1 MDRLSMKSKAPKVPK
16 SIKDK
21 LFKYGVN
28 LPTKGSTN
36 AYKNILIEKNLT
48 EKGYISYLK
57 DITAKLKKKED
68 AKIKQ
73 IIKQVKD
80 AKIKEEVQEKV
91 AEKNKPSIRYVG
103 TINVNYR
110 VKNKNGK
117 EQDIKRTLI
126 FDRVLKK
133 SQLEEEINNIINDDK
148 EEVQDI
154 SWVLAN
160 NIQSIKTT
168 IKPIENTGRMENIR
182 MRKAGAGLIDGY
194 DKQDW
199 DTNTGRCVF
208 DYIISRY
215 GNIKGF
221 KNVCN
226 YEDLNNIFDN
236 SIWED
241 EKKDLFEIGV
251 NTQEIQRFCER
262 FKIPMYAIDD
272 NEKCFKQYTPQNRNK
287 NAPAMIYR
295 VSNEHFYPCPNK
307 KIQSIIQTTSIINNI
322 ESVMTRNNFKVN
334 DEEDKEY
341 QNVNVEYVED
351 IMTKLVEV
359 INNGGIPEKVN
370 MLKKKLYG
378 FKYGNNTYVSNEN
391 IDLIKK
397 LCSNMKIEY
406 IGQSLGG
413 IFKIILKDVIGN
425 EVLPKS
431 THNNYVFNILKD
443 AKKNRARRGAIKD
456 LDELKDK
463 DLKAFDLIKCYSSCM
478 YNPSYDW
485 IITDYNDT
493 WEDYDDELKLGLY
506 YVITEDTKLFK
517 KSGYYSTCIID
528 KAIKENIEFKI
539 TKQLISKQKES
550 KDLFKNI
557 IDKIL
562 LYCDG
567 DEKISKLVIN
577 LMSGM
582 LGQSEKEGTKVKI
595 NSDIKQIFN
604 FLDKYYQ
611 LEEGIMIN
619 QVENTDYFIYGFNK
633 KVSMNETNIPMY
645 IQLLDESNIKLYDM
659 IKNIGGELLAVKV
672 DCAIIR
678 NPINIPV
685 INNFTMPSQVGQSRG
700 TNPTEKWGTYIECE
714 VPIITQNERCD
725 HIEFIADNEWV
736 DYDYNDSD
744 NWEDIME
751 VLDKKGGLLLQA
763 SAGNGKTYVAKQ
775 IAKKLMEKGYGVK
788 IIAPTNKAGLNIGG
802 STIHK
807 FLKID
812 KEGNIS
818 SKLLKIIKEKYQYII
833 IDEISMIGKELW
845 KRINLLKINSNIKFL
860 LLGDEKQCPPVENE
874 DIEDYFNH
882 PAVKSICNYN
892 RNILD
897 VRKRYD
903 EKLYNILEDVNN
915 IKIDYIKEPLTERNI
930 CYFNKTRKRI
940 NKYWNDKKKKDGDLF
955 ILADEENDKTQD
967 MYIYEGLPVI
977 AMKTKHDGD
986 NILFANS
993 ETFNVGNIDNEYI
1006 SLCCERPD
1014 EKGEKEMY
1022 IYDCPIEDF
1031 RDYFL
1036 LNYCSTTHKSQGE
1049 TITEEYT
1056 IYDWDGMTT
1065 KIKYTALSRAV
1076 KYENVY
1082 FGYGERE

>member
-48 EKGYISYLK
+48 EKGYVSYLK
-57 DITAKLKKKED
+57 DTIAKLKKKED
-68 AKIKQ
+68 KKIKQ

-80 AKIKEEVQEKV
+80 AKIKEKARENAREK
-91 AEKNKPSIRYVG
+91 PIRYVG
-103 TINVNYR
+103 TINIKYLVLNKDG
-110 VKNKNGK
+110 KNEELKK
-117 EQDIKRTLI
+117 TLI
-126 FDRVLKK
+126 FDRIVIP
-133 SQLEEEINNIINDDK
+133 SQLEEEIFEITNDDY
-148 EEVQDI
+148 EEVEDE
-154 SWVLAN
+154 SWVLA
-160 NIQSIKTT
+160 IESQDVKTT
-168 IKPIENTGRMENIR
+168 IKPVENTGRMENIR
-182 MRKAGAGLIDGY
+182 MRKSGAGLIDGY

-236 SIWED
+236 SIWEE
-241 EKKDLFEIGV
+241 EKKDLLNVGV
-251 NTQEIQRFCER
+251 NTIEIQRFCER
-262 FKIPMYAIDD
+262 FKLPMYAIDD

-322 ESVMTRNNFKVN
+322 DSVMMNNNFKVK
-334 DEEDKEY
+334 DEEEIKEY
-341 QNVNVEYVED
+341 ENINIEYVDD
-351 IMTKLVEV
+351 IMDKLIEV

-425 EVLPKS
+425 EALPKS

-456 LDELKDK
+456 LDELENKEN
-463 DLKAFDLIKCYSSCM
+463 LKAFDLIKCYSSCM
-478 YNPSYDW
+478 YNPTYDW
-485 IITDYNDT
+485 IRTDYNDT
-493 WEDYDDELKLGLY
+493 WEDYDGSESELKLGLY

-539 TKQLISKQKES
+539 TKQLISKEKES

-604 FLDKYYQ
+604 LLYKYYQ

-619 QVENTDYFIYGFNK
+619 QIENTDYFIYGFNK
-633 KVSMNETNIPMY
+633 KITMNETNIPMY

-659 IKNIGGELLAVKV
+659 IKNIGGELVAVKV
-672 DCAIIR
+672 DCAIIK
-678 NPINIPV
+678 NPINYDKIPKSYNF
-685 INNFTMPSQVGQSRG
+685 INQTD
-700 TNPTEKWGTYIECE
+700 KWGKYIECDI
-714 VPIITQNERCD
+714 PIITQNEICE
-725 HIEFIADNEWV
+725 HIDFIADNEWR

-744 NWEDIME
+744 QWEDIME

-775 IAKKLMEKGYGVK
+775 IAKKLMEKGHGVK

-818 SKLLKIIKEKYQYII
+818 SKLLKIVKEKYQYII

-903 EKLYNILEDVNN
+903 ENLYNILEDVNN
-915 IKIDYIKEPLTERNI
+915 IEIDYIKEHLTERNI

-940 NKYWNDKKKKDGDLF
+940 NKYWNDKKKNDGDLF
-955 ILADEENDKTQD
+955 IPADEENDKTQD
-967 MYIYEGLPVI
+967 MYIYKDLPVI

-986 NILFANS
+986 DVLFMNS
-993 ETFNVGNIDNEYI
+993 ETFYIGEIDNEYI
-1006 SLCCERPD
+1006 SLYNERPD
-1014 EKGEKEMY
+1014 EKGEKKKY

-1056 IYDWDGMTT
+1056 IYDWDCMTT
-1065 KIKYTALSRAV
+1065 KIKYTALSRAI

-1082 FGYGERE
+1082 FGK

>member
-1 MDRLSMKSKAPKVPK
+1 MKSKAPKVPK

-48 EKGYISYLK
+48 EKGYVSYLK
-57 DITAKLKKKED
+57 DTIAKLKKKED
-68 AKIKQ
+68 KKIKQ

-80 AKIKEEVQEKV
+80 AKIKEKARENAREK
-91 AEKNKPSIRYVG
+91 PIRYVG
-103 TINVNYR
+103 TINIKYLVLNKDG
-110 VKNKNGK
+110 KNEELKK
-117 EQDIKRTLI
+117 TLI
-126 FDRVLKK
+126 FDRIVIP
-133 SQLEEEINNIINDDK
+133 SQLEEEIFEITNDDY
-148 EEVQDI
+148 EEVEDE
-154 SWVLAN
+154 SWVLA
-160 NIQSIKTT
+160 IESQDVKTT
-168 IKPIENTGRMENIR
+168 IKPVENTGRMENIR
-182 MRKAGAGLIDGY
+182 MRKSGAGLIDGY

-236 SIWED
+236 SIWEE
-241 EKKDLFEIGV
+241 EKKDLLNVGV
-251 NTQEIQRFCER
+251 NTIEIQRFCER
-262 FKIPMYAIDD
+262 FKLPMYAIDD

-322 ESVMTRNNFKVN
+322 DSVMMNNNFKVK
-334 DEEDKEY
+334 DEEEIKEY
-341 QNVNVEYVED
+341 ENINIEYVDD
-351 IMTKLVEV
+351 IMDKLIEV

-425 EVLPKS
+425 EALPKS

-456 LDELKDK
+456 LDELENKEN
-463 DLKAFDLIKCYSSCM
+463 LKAFDLIKCYSSCM
-478 YNPSYDW
+478 YNPTYDW
-485 IITDYNDT
+485 IRTDYNDT
-493 WEDYDDELKLGLY
+493 WEDYDGSESELKLGLY

-539 TKQLISKQKES
+539 TKQLISKEKES

-567 DEKISKLVIN
+567 DEKISKLIIN

-604 FLDKYYQ
+604 LLYKYYQ

-619 QVENTDYFIYGFNK
+619 QIENTDYFIYGFNK
-633 KVSMNETNIPMY
+633 KITMNETNIPMY

-659 IKNIGGELLAVKV
+659 IKNIGGELVAVKV
-672 DCAIIR
+672 DCAIIK
-678 NPINIPV
+678 NPINYDKIPKSYNF
-685 INNFTMPSQVGQSRG
+685 INQTD
-700 TNPTEKWGTYIECE
+700 KWGKYIECDI
-714 VPIITQNERCD
+714 PIITQNEICE
-725 HIEFIADNEWV
+725 HIDFIADNEWR

-744 NWEDIME
+744 QWEDIME

-775 IAKKLMEKGYGVK
+775 IAKKLMEKGHGVK

-818 SKLLKIIKEKYQYII
+818 SKLLKIVKEKYQYII

-892 RNILD
+892 RNVLD

-940 NKYWNDKKKKDGDLF
+940 NKYWNDKKKNDKDLF
-955 ILADEENDKTQD
+955 IPADEENDKTQD
-967 MYIYEGLPVI
+967 MYIYKDLPVI

-986 NILFANS
+986 EVIFANS
-993 ETFNVGNIDNEYI
+993 ETFNVKEINKEYI
-1006 SLCCERPD
+1006 SLYNERPD
-1014 EKGEKEMY
+1014 EKGEKKKY

-1056 IYDWDGMTT
+1056 IYDWDCMTT

-1082 FGYGERE
+1082 FGYGGG

>member
-1 MDRLSMKSKAPKVPK
+1 MDSLSMKTKTPKVPK
-16 SIKDK
+16 NIKDK

-48 EKGYISYLK
+48 EKGYVSYLK
-57 DITAKLKKKED
+57 DTIAKLKKKED
-68 AKIKQ
+68 KKIKQ

-80 AKIKEEVQEKV
+80 AKIKEKARENAREK
-91 AEKNKPSIRYVG
+91 PIRYVG
-103 TINVNYR
+103 TINIKYLVLNKDG
-110 VKNKNGK
+110 KNEELKK
-117 EQDIKRTLI
+117 TLI
-126 FDRVLKK
+126 FDRIVIP
-133 SQLEEEINNIINDDK
+133 SQLEEEIFEITNDDY
-148 EEVQDI
+148 EEVEDE
-154 SWVLAN
+154 SWVLA
-160 NIQSIKTT
+160 IESQDVKTT
-168 IKPIENTGRMENIR
+168 IKPVENTGRMENIR
-182 MRKAGAGLIDGY
+182 MRKSGAGLIDGY

-236 SIWED
+236 SIWEE
-241 EKKDLFEIGV
+241 EKKDLLNVGV
-251 NTQEIQRFCER
+251 NTIEIQRFCER
-262 FKIPMYAIDD
+262 FKLPMYAIDD
-272 NEKCFKQYTPQNRNK
+272 NEKCFKQYTPQSRNK

-307 KIQSIIQTTSIINNI
+307 KIQSIIQTTSTINNI
-322 ESVMTRNNFKVN
+322 DSVMTRNNFKVKD
-334 DEEDKEY
+334 DEEEIKEY
-341 QNVNVEYVED
+341 ENVNIEYVDD
-351 IMTKLVEV
+351 IMDKLIEV

-370 MLKKKLYG
+370 MLKKKLFG

-425 EVLPKS
+425 EELPKS

-456 LDELKDK
+456 LDELENKEN
-463 DLKAFDLIKCYSSCM
+463 LKAFDLIKCYSSCM
-478 YNPSYDW
+478 YNPTYDW

-493 WEDYDDELKLGLY
+493 WEDYDGEIKLGLY

-539 TKQLISKQKES
+539 TKQLISKEKES

-619 QVENTDYFIYGFNK
+619 QIENTDYFIYGFNK
-633 KVSMNETNIPMY
+633 KITMNETNIPMY

-659 IKNIGGELLAVKV
+659 IKNIGGELVAVKV
-672 DCAIIR
+672 DCAIIK
-678 NPINIPV
+678 NPINRGSPPERV
-685 INNFTMPSQVGQSRG
+685 NNLINQTD
-700 TNPTEKWGTYIECE
+700 KWGKYIECDI
-714 VPIITQNERCD
+714 PIITQNEICE
-725 HIEFIADNEWV
+725 HIDFTADNEWR

-818 SKLLKIIKEKYQYII
+818 SKLLKIVKEKYQYII

-882 PAVKSICNYN
+882 SAVKSICNYN
-892 RNILD
+892 RNVLD

-1014 EKGEKEMY
+1014 ENGEKEIY

-1056 IYDWDGMTT
+1056 IYDWDCMTT

>member
-1 MDRLSMKSKAPKVPK
+1 MKSKAPKVPK
-16 SIKDK
+16 NIKDK

-48 EKGYISYLK
+48 EKGYITYLK
-57 DITAKLKKKED
+57 DIVAKLKKKED
-68 AKIKQ
+68 KKIKQ

-80 AKIKEEVQEKV
+80 AKIKEEARENAREK
-91 AEKNKPSIRYVG
+91 PIRYIG

-117 EQDIKRTLI
+117 KQDIKRTLI

-133 SQLEEEINNIINDDK
+133 SQLEEEINNIINDDN
-148 EEVQDI
+148 EEVADE
-154 SWVLAN
+154 SWV
-160 NIQSIKTT
+160 SKVESKDVKTT
-168 IKPIENTGRMENIR
+168 IKPVENTGRMENIR

-226 YEDLNNIFDN
+226 YEDLNNIFYD
-236 SIWED
+236 SLWEED
-241 EKKDLFEIGV
+241 KKDLLEIGV
-251 NTQEIQRFCER
+251 NTIEIQRFCER

-307 KIQSIIQTTSIINNI
+307 KIQSIIQTTSTINNI
-322 ESVMTRNNFKVN
+322 DSVMTRNNFKVKD
-334 DEEDKEY
+334 DEEEIKEY
-341 QNVNVEYVED
+341 ENVNIEYVDD
-351 IMTKLVEV
+351 IMDKLIEV

-370 MLKKKLYG
+370 MLKKKLFG

-425 EVLPKS
+425 EELPKS

-463 DLKAFDLIKCYSSCM
+463 ENLKAFDLIKCYSSCM
-478 YNPSYDW
+478 YNPTYDW

-493 WEDYDDELKLGLY
+493 WEDYDGEIKLGLY

-539 TKQLISKQKES
+539 TKQLISKEKQN

-595 NSDIKQIFN
+595 NSDINQIFN
-604 FLDKYYQ
+604 FLYKYYD
-611 LEEGIMIN
+611 LDEGIMIN
-619 QVENTDYFIYGFNK
+619 QIENTDYFIYGFNK

-659 IKNIGGELLAVKV
+659 IKNIGGELVAVNV
-672 DCAIIR
+672 DCAIIK
-678 NPINIPV
+678 NPINYDKIPK
-685 INNFTMPSQVGQSRG
+685 NYNF
-700 TNPTEKWGTYIECE
+700 TNPTDKWGKYIECE
-714 VPIITQNERCD
+714 IPIITKNEYIE
-725 HIEFIADNEWV
+725 HIDFIADNEWE
-736 DYDYNDSD
+736 DYNYNDSD

-775 IAKKLMEKGYGVK
+775 IAKKLMEKGHGVK

-802 STIHK
+802 CTIHK
-807 FLKID
+807 FLRID
-812 KEGNIS
+812 KNGCIS
-818 SKLLKIIKEKYQYII
+818 SKFLKIVKEKYQYII

-892 RNILD
+892 RNVLN

-903 EKLYNILEDVNN
+903 ENLYNILEDVNN
-915 IKIDYIKEPLTERNI
+915 IKIDYAHAIKEPLTERNI

-940 NKYWNDKKKKDGDLF
+940 NKYWNDKKKNDNALF
-955 ILADEENDKTQD
+955 IPADEENDKTQD
-967 MYIYEGLPVI
+967 MYIYKDLPVI

-986 NILFANS
+986 EVIFANS
-993 ETFNVGNIDNEYI
+993 ETFNVGEIDNEYI
-1006 SLCCERPD
+1006 SLYCERPD
-1014 EKGEKEMY
+1014 ENGEKKKY

-1056 IYDWDGMTT
+1056 IYDWDCMTT
-1065 KIKYTALSRAV
+1065 KIKYTALSRAI

-1082 FGYGERE
+1082 FGK

>member
-1 MDRLSMKSKAPKVPK
+1 MKTKAPKVPK
-16 SIKDK
+16 GIKDK

-48 EKGYISYLK
+48 EKGYITYLK
-57 DITAKLKKKED
+57 DIIAKLKKKED
-68 AKIKQ
+68 KKIKQ

-80 AKIKEEVQEKV
+80 AKIKEQARENAREK
-91 AEKNKPSIRYVG
+91 PIRYVG
-103 TINVNYR
+103 TINVKYLVVNKDG
-110 VKNKNGK
+110 KNEELKK
-117 EQDIKRTLI
+117 TLI
-126 FDRVLKK
+126 FDRVLKP
-133 SQLEEEINNIINDDK
+133 SQLEEEIFRTTNDNYQDV
-148 EEVQDI
+148 EEE
-154 SWVLAN
+154 SWVQEIKGN
-160 NIQSIKTT
+160 DIKTT
-168 IKPIENTGRMENIR
+168 IKPVENTSRMENIR

-208 DYIISRY
+208 DYIINRY

-226 YEDLNNIFDN
+226 YEDLNNIFDD
-236 SIWED
+236 SIWGED
-241 EKKDLFEIGV
+241 KKDLLTIGV

-262 FKIPMYAIDD
+262 FKIPMYAVDD
-272 NEKCFKQYTPQNRNK
+272 NEKCFKQYTPISRNK

-307 KIQSIIQTTSIINNI
+307 KIQSIIQSTATINNI
-322 ESVMTRNNFKVN
+322 ESVMTKNNFKVK
-334 DEEDKEY
+334 DDEEEDKEY
-341 QNVNVEYVED
+341 ENVNIQYVED
-351 IMTKLVEV
+351 IMGKLVEV

-378 FKYGNNTYVSNEN
+378 FNYGNITYVSNEN

-456 LDELKDK
+456 LDELENKDG
-463 DLKAFDLIKCYSSCM
+463 LKAFDLIKCYSSCM
-478 YNPSYDW
+478 YNPTYDW
-485 IITDYNDT
+485 IRTDYNDT
-493 WEDYDDELKLGLY
+493 WEDYDEELKLGLY

-550 KDLFKNI
+550 KDFFKNI

-582 LGQSEKEGTKVKI
+582 LGQSEKEGTQVKI

-619 QVENTDYFIYGFNK
+619 QIENTDYFIYGFNK
-633 KVSMNETNIPMY
+633 KITMNETNIPMY

-659 IKNIGGELLAVKV
+659 IKNIGGELVAVKV
-672 DCAIIR
+672 DCAIIK
-678 NPINIPV
+678 NPINYDKIPK
-685 INNFTMPSQVGQSRG
+685 NYNFTNQ
-700 TNPTEKWGTYIECE
+700 TDKWGKYIECDI
-714 VPIITQNERCD
+714 PIITKNEMCEHMD
-725 HIEFIADNEWV
+725 FIADNEWR

-751 VLDKKGGLLLQA
+751 ILDKKGGLLLQA

-775 IAKKLMEKGYGVK
+775 IAKKLMEKGHGVK

-807 FLKID
+807 FLRID
-812 KEGNIS
+812 KNGNIS
-818 SKLLKIIKEKYQYII
+818 SKFLKIVKEQFQYII

-892 RNILD
+892 RNVLD

-915 IKIDYIKEPLTERNI
+915 IEIDYACAIKEHLTERNI

-940 NKYWNDKKKKDGDLF
+940 NKYWNDKKKNDGDLF
-955 ILADEENDKTQD
+955 IQADEENDKTQD
-967 MYIYEGLPVI
+967 MYIYKELPVI
-977 AMKTKHDGD
+977 AMKTKHDGGD
-986 NILFANS
+986 VLFANS
-993 ETFNVGNIDNEYI
+993 ETFNVGEIDNEYI
-1006 SLCCERPD
+1006 SLYCERPD

-1049 TITEEYT
+1049 TITEKYT
-1056 IYDWDGMTT
+1056 IYDWDFMTT
-1065 KIKYTALSRAV
+1065 KIKYTALSRAI

-1082 FGYGERE
+1082 FGRGTAPNADK

>member
-1 MDRLSMKSKAPKVPK
+1 MKSKVPN
-16 SIKDK
+16 SIKEK
-21 LFKYGVN
+21 LNRYGVN
-28 LPTKGSTN
+28 LPTDGRYN
-36 AYKNILIEKNLT
+36 DYKNILKEKKLNPR
-48 EKGYISYLK
+48 EYISYLK
-57 DITAKLKKKED
+57 DILAKLKKKED
-68 AKIKQ
+68 TKIKK
-73 IIKQVKD
+73 IIKQVQD
-80 AKIKEEVQEKV
+80 TKIKKEVQEKV

-103 TINVNYR
+103 TITIKYR
-110 VKNKNGK
+110 VLNKDNK
-117 EQDIKRTLI
+117 EEPLTRTLI

-133 SQLEEEINNIINDDK
+133 SQLEEEINEMIFDD
-148 EEVQDI
+148 EMFVLNNI
-154 SWVLAN
+154 SWVIAVLET
-160 NIQSIKTT
+160 NIKQT
-168 IKPIENTGRMENIR
+168 IKPVENTGRMENIR
-182 MRKAGAGLIDGY
+182 MRKSGAGLIDGY

-215 GNIKGF
+215 GNIKGI

-262 FKIPMYAIDD
+262 YKIPMYAIDD

-322 ESVMTRNNFKVN
+322 DSVMMKNNFKVK
-334 DEEDKEY
+334 DEEEEDKEY

-351 IMTKLVEV
+351 IMHKLVEV

-425 EVLPKS
+425 ETLPKS

-463 DLKAFDLIKCYSSCM
+463 ENLKAFDLIKCYSSCM
-478 YNPSYDW
+478 YNPTYDW

-493 WEDYDDELKLGLY
+493 WEDYDNELKLGLY

-539 TKQLISKQKES
+539 TKQLISKEKQN

-619 QVENTDYFIYGFNK
+619 QIENTDYFIYGFNK
-633 KVSMNETNIPMY
+633 KITMNETNIPMY

-659 IKNIGGELLAVKV
+659 IKNIGGELVAVKV
-672 DCAIIR
+672 DCAIIK
-678 NPINIPV
+678 NPINRGSPPERV
-685 INNFTMPSQVGQSRG
+685 NNLINQTD
-700 TNPTEKWGTYIECE
+700 KWGKYIECDI
-714 VPIITQNERCD
+714 PIITQNEICE
-725 HIEFIADNEWV
+725 HIDFTADNEWR

-892 RNILD
+892 RNVLD

-915 IKIDYIKEPLTERNI
+915 IKIDYAHAIKEPLTERNI
-930 CYFNKTRKRI
+930 CYYNKTRKRI
-940 NKYWNDKKKKDGDLF
+940 NKYWNDKKKNDKDLF
-955 ILADEENDKTQD
+955 IPADEENDKTQD

-1014 EKGEKEMY
+1014 ENGEKEMY
-1022 IYDCPIEDF
+1022 IYDCLIEDF

>member
-80 AKIKEEVQEKV
+80 AKIKEEARENAREK
-91 AEKNKPSIRYVG
+91 PIRYVG
-103 TINVNYR
+103 TINIKYLVLNKDG
-110 VKNKNGK
+110 KNEELKK
-117 EQDIKRTLI
+117 TLI

-133 SQLEEEINNIINDDK
+133 SQLEEEIKKITNDNY
-148 EEVQDI
+148 QDVADE
-154 SWVLAN
+154 SWVSATKT
-160 NIQSIKTT
+160 QDVKTT
-168 IKPIENTGRMENIR
+168 IKPVENTGRMENIR

-251 NTQEIQRFCER
+251 NTQEIQRFCEMY
-262 FKIPMYAIDD
+262 KIPMYAIDD
-272 NEKCFKQYTPQNRNK
+272 NEKCFKQYIPQNRNK
-287 NAPAMIYR
+287 KAPAMIYR

-322 ESVMTRNNFKVN
+322 DSVMMNNNFKVK
-334 DEEDKEY
+334 DEEEEDKEY
-341 QNVNVEYVED
+341 QNVNVEYVDD
-351 IMTKLVEV
+351 IMDKLIEV

-378 FKYGNNTYVSNEN
+378 FNYGNNTYVSNEN

-425 EVLPKS
+425 EALPKS

-443 AKKNRARRGAIKD
+443 AKKNRSRRGAIKD
-456 LDELKDK
+456 LDELENKEN
-463 DLKAFDLIKCYSSCM
+463 LKAFDLIKCYSSCM
-478 YNPSYDW
+478 YNPTYDW
-485 IITDYNDT
+485 IRTDYNDT
-493 WEDYDDELKLGLY
+493 WEDYDNELKLGLY

-539 TKQLISKQKES
+539 TKQLISKEKES

-619 QVENTDYFIYGFNK
+619 QIENTDYFIYGFNK
-633 KVSMNETNIPMY
+633 KITMNETNIPMY

-659 IKNIGGELLAVKV
+659 IKNIGGELVAVKV
-672 DCAIIR
+672 DCAIIK
-678 NPINIPV
+678 NPINRGSPPERV
-685 INNFTMPSQVGQSRG
+685 NNLINQTD
-700 TNPTEKWGTYIECE
+700 KWGKYIECDI
-714 VPIITQNERCD
+714 PIITQNEICE
-725 HIEFIADNEWV
+725 HIDFTADNEWR

-818 SKLLKIIKEKYQYII
+818 SKLLKIVKEKYQYII

-882 PAVKSICNYN
+882 SAVKSICNYN
-892 RNILD
+892 RNVLD

-915 IKIDYIKEPLTERNI
+915 IKIDYAHAIKEPLTERNI

-1014 EKGEKEMY
+1014 ENGEKEIY

-1082 FGYGERE
+1082 FGGGDRPLRG

>member
-1 MDRLSMKSKAPKVPK
+1 MKSKVPN
-16 SIKDK
+16 SIKEK
-21 LFKYGVN
+21 LNRYGVN
-28 LPTKGSTN
+28 LPTDGRYN
-36 AYKNILIEKNLT
+36 DYKNILKEKKLNPR
-48 EKGYISYLK
+48 EYISYLK
-57 DITAKLKKKED
+57 DILAKLKKKED
-68 AKIKQ
+68 TKIKK
-73 IIKQVKD
+73 IIKQVQD
-80 AKIKEEVQEKV
+80 TKIKKEVQEKV

-103 TINVNYR
+103 TITIKYR
-110 VKNKNGK
+110 VLNKDNK
-117 EQDIKRTLI
+117 EEPLTRTLI

-133 SQLEEEINNIINDDK
+133 SQLEEEINEMIFDD
-148 EEVQDI
+148 EMFVLNNI
-154 SWVLAN
+154 SWVIAVLET
-160 NIQSIKTT
+160 NIKQT
-168 IKPIENTGRMENIR
+168 IKPVENTGRMENIR
-182 MRKAGAGLIDGY
+182 MRKSGAGLIDGY

-215 GNIKGF
+215 GNIKGI

-262 FKIPMYAIDD
+262 YKIPMYAIDD

-322 ESVMTRNNFKVN
+322 DSVMMKNNFKVK
-334 DEEDKEY
+334 DEEEEDKEY

-351 IMTKLVEV
+351 IMHKLVEV

-425 EVLPKS
+425 ETLPKS

-463 DLKAFDLIKCYSSCM
+463 ENLKAFDLIKCYSSCM
-478 YNPSYDW
+478 YNPTYDW

-493 WEDYDDELKLGLY
+493 WEDYDNELKLGLY

-539 TKQLISKQKES
+539 TKQLISKEKQN

-619 QVENTDYFIYGFNK
+619 QIENTDYFIYGFNK
-633 KVSMNETNIPMY
+633 KITMNETNIPMY

-659 IKNIGGELLAVKV
+659 IKNIGGELVAVKV
-672 DCAIIR
+672 DCAIIK
-678 NPINIPV
+678 NPINRGSPPERV
-685 INNFTMPSQVGQSRG
+685 NNLINQTD
-700 TNPTEKWGTYIECE
+700 KWGKYIECDI
-714 VPIITQNERCD
+714 PIITQNEICE
-725 HIEFIADNEWV
+725 HIDFTADNEWR

-892 RNILD
+892 RNVLD

-915 IKIDYIKEPLTERNI
+915 IKIDYAHAIKEPLTERNI
-930 CYFNKTRKRI
+930 CYYNKTRKRI
-940 NKYWNDKKKKDGDLF
+940 NKYWNDKKKNDKDLF
-955 ILADEENDKTQD
+955 IPADEENDKTQD

-1014 EKGEKEMY
+1014 ENGEKEMY
-1022 IYDCPIEDF
+1022 IYDCLIEDF

-1082 FGYGERE
+1082 FGGGDRPLRG

>member
-1 MDRLSMKSKAPKVPK
+1 MNRLSMKSKVPN

-21 LFKYGVN
+21 LNKYGVN
-28 LPTKGSTN
+28 LPTDGRYN
-36 AYKNILIEKNLT
+36 DYKNILKEKNLNPR
-48 EKGYISYLK
+48 EYISYLK
-57 DITAKLKKKED
+57 DIITKLKKKED
-68 AKIKQ
+68 KKIKQ
-73 IIKQVKD
+73 IIKQVQD
-80 AKIKEEVQEKV
+80 TKIKKEVQEKV
-91 AEKNKPSIRYVG
+91 AERNKPSIRYVG

-133 SQLEEEINNIINDDK
+133 SQLEEEINNVINDDK

-168 IKPIENTGRMENIR
+168 IKPVENTGRMENIR

-208 DYIISRY
+208 DYIINRY

-236 SIWED
+236 SIWE
-241 EKKDLFEIGV
+241 EENKKDLLKIGV

-262 FKIPMYAIDD
+262 YKIPMYAIDD
-272 NEKCFKQYTPQNRNK
+272 NEKCFKQYTPQSRNK

-307 KIQSIIQTTSIINNI
+307 KIQSIIQSTATINNI
-322 ESVMTRNNFKVN
+322 ESVMTKNNFKVKD
-334 DEEDKEY
+334 DEEEIKEY
-341 QNVNVEYVED
+341 ENVNIEYVED
-351 IMTKLVEV
+351 IMGKLVEV

-391 IDLIKK
+391 IELIKK

-406 IGQSLGG
+406 TGQSLGG

-425 EVLPKS
+425 EELPKS
-431 THNNYVFNILKD
+431 THNNYVFNTLKD

-456 LDELKDK
+456 LDELKNIHG
-463 DLKAFDLIKCYSSCM
+463 LKAFDLIKCYSSCM

-493 WEDYDDELKLGLY
+493 WENYDEELKLGLY

-517 KSGYYSTCIID
+517 KSGYYSTSIID
-528 KAIKENIEFKI
+528 KAIKENIKFKI
-539 TKQLISKQKES
+539 TKQLISKQKQS

-619 QVENTDYFIYGFNK
+619 QIENTDYFIYGFNK
-633 KVSMNETNIPMY
+633 KITMNETNIPMY

-659 IKNIGGELLAVKV
+659 IKNIGGELVAVKV

-685 INNFTMPSQVGQSRG
+685 INSFS
-700 TNPTEKWGTYIECE
+700 NPTEKWGKYIECDI
-714 VPIITQNERCD
+714 PIITKNEICENMD
-725 HIEFIADNEWV
+725 FTADNEWR

-775 IAKKLMEKGYGVK
+775 IAKKLIEKGHGVK

-807 FLKID
+807 FLQID
-812 KEGNIS
+812 KNGNIS
-818 SKLLKIIKEKYQYII
+818 SKFLKLVKEKYQYII

-860 LLGDEKQCPPVENE
+860 LLGDEKQCPPVEDE
-874 DIEDYFNH
+874 TIEDYFNH

-903 EKLYNILEDVNN
+903 ENLYNILEDVNN
-915 IKIDYIKEPLTERNI
+915 IEIDYIKEPLTERNI

-940 NKYWNDKKKKDGDLF
+940 NKYWNDKKKNDGDLF
-955 ILADEENDKTQD
+955 ISADEENDKTQD
-967 MYIYEGLPVI
+967 MYIYKELPVI

-986 NILFANS
+986 NVLFANS
-993 ETFNVGNIDNEYI
+993 ETFNVGEIDNEYI
-1006 SLCCERPD
+1006 SLYCERPD
-1014 EKGEKEMY
+1014 ENGEKEIY

-1049 TITEEYT
+1049 TITEKYT
-1056 IYDWDGMTT
+1056 IYDWNCMTT
-1065 KIKYTALSRAV
+1065 KIKYTALSRAI

-1082 FGYGERE
+1082 FGASVPQRRIK

>member
-1 MDRLSMKSKAPKVPK
+1 MDRLSMKSKVPN
-16 SIKDK
+16 SIKEK
-21 LFKYGVN
+21 LNRYGVN
-28 LPTKGSTN
+28 LPTDGRYN
-36 AYKNILIEKNLT
+36 DYKNILKEKKLNPR
-48 EKGYISYLK
+48 EYISYLK
-57 DITAKLKKKED
+57 DILAKLKKKED
-68 AKIKQ
+68 TKIKK
-73 IIKQVKD
+73 IIKQVQD
-80 AKIKEEVQEKV
+80 TKIKKEVQEKV

-103 TINVNYR
+103 TITIKYR
-110 VKNKNGK
+110 VLNKDNK
-117 EQDIKRTLI
+117 EEPLTRTLI

-133 SQLEEEINNIINDDK
+133 SQLEEEINEMIFDD
-148 EEVQDI
+148 EMFVLNNI
-154 SWVLAN
+154 SWVIAVLET
-160 NIQSIKTT
+160 NIKQT
-168 IKPIENTGRMENIR
+168 IKPVENTGRMENIR
-182 MRKAGAGLIDGY
+182 MRKSGAGLIDGY

-215 GNIKGF
+215 GNIKGI

-262 FKIPMYAIDD
+262 YKIPMYAIDD

-322 ESVMTRNNFKVN
+322 DSVMMKNNFKVK
-334 DEEDKEY
+334 DEEEEDKEY

-351 IMTKLVEV
+351 IMHKLVEV

-425 EVLPKS
+425 ETLPKS

-463 DLKAFDLIKCYSSCM
+463 ENLKAFDLIKCYSSCM
-478 YNPSYDW
+478 YNPTYDW

-493 WEDYDDELKLGLY
+493 WEDYDNELKLGLY

-539 TKQLISKQKES
+539 TKQLISKEKQN

-619 QVENTDYFIYGFNK
+619 QIENTDYFIYGFNK
-633 KVSMNETNIPMY
+633 KITMNETNIPMY

-659 IKNIGGELLAVKV
+659 IKNIGGELVAVKV
-672 DCAIIR
+672 DCAIIK
-678 NPINIPV
+678 NPINRGSPPERV
-685 INNFTMPSQVGQSRG
+685 NNLINQTD
-700 TNPTEKWGTYIECE
+700 KWGKYIECDI
-714 VPIITQNERCD
+714 PIITQNEICE
-725 HIEFIADNEWV
+725 HIDFTADNEWR

-892 RNILD
+892 RNVLD

-915 IKIDYIKEPLTERNI
+915 IKIDYAHAIKEPLTERNI
-930 CYFNKTRKRI
+930 CYYNKTRKRI
-940 NKYWNDKKKKDGDLF
+940 NKYWNDKKKNDKDLF
-955 ILADEENDKTQD
+955 IPADEENDKTQD

-1014 EKGEKEMY
+1014 ENGEKEMY
-1022 IYDCPIEDF
+1022 IYDCLIEDF

>member
-1 MDRLSMKSKAPKVPK
+1 MKSKAPKVPK
-16 SIKDK
+16 NIKDK

-48 EKGYISYLK
+48 IKGYVSYLK
-57 DITAKLKKKED
+57 DTIAKLKKKED

-73 IIKQVKD
+73 IMKQVKD
-80 AKIKEEVQEKV
+80 DKIKEEARENAREK
-91 AEKNKPSIRYVG
+91 PIRYVG
-103 TINVNYR
+103 TINIKYR
-110 VKNKNGK
+110 VLNKNGK
-117 EQDIKRTLI
+117 EQDLTNTLI

-133 SQLEEEINNIINDDK
+133 SQLKKEIKKITNDNY
-148 EEVQDI
+148 QDVADE
-154 SWVLAN
+154 SWVSATKT
-160 NIQSIKTT
+160 QDVKTT
-168 IKPIENTGRMENIR
+168 IKPVENTGTMENIR

-272 NEKCFKQYTPQNRNK
+272 NEKCFKQYTPISRNK
-287 NAPAMIYR
+287 KAPAMIFR

-307 KIQSIIQTTSIINNI
+307 KIQSIIRTTSIINNI
-322 ESVMTRNNFKVN
+322 DSVMMNNNFKVK
-334 DEEDKEY
+334 DEEEIKEY
-341 QNVNVEYVED
+341 ENKNIEYVD
-351 IMTKLVEV
+351 NIMDKLMEV
-359 INNGGIPEKVN
+359 INKGGIPEKVN

-378 FKYGNNTYVSNEN
+378 FNYGNNTYVSNEN

-425 EVLPKS
+425 EALPKS

-456 LDELKDK
+456 LDELENKEN
-463 DLKAFDLIKCYSSCM
+463 LKAFDLIKCYSSCM
-478 YNPSYDW
+478 YNPTYDW
-485 IITDYNDT
+485 IRTDYNDT
-493 WEDYDDELKLGLY
+493 WEDYDGSESELKLGLY

-539 TKQLISKQKES
+539 TKQLISKEKES

-567 DEKISKLVIN
+567 DEKISKLIIN

-604 FLDKYYQ
+604 FLWKYYD
-611 LEEGIMIN
+611 LDEGIMIN
-619 QVENTDYFIYGFNK
+619 QIENTDYFIYGFNK
-633 KVSMNETNIPMY
+633 KITMNETNIPMY

-659 IKNIGGELLAVKV
+659 IKNIGGELVAVKV
-672 DCAIIR
+672 DCAIIK
-678 NPINIPV
+678 NPINYDKIPKNYNF
-685 INNFTMPSQVGQSRG
+685 INQTD
-700 TNPTEKWGTYIECE
+700 KWGKYIECDI
-714 VPIITQNERCD
+714 PIITKNEICE
-725 HIEFIADNEWV
+725 HIDFTADNEWR

-775 IAKKLMEKGYGVK
+775 IAKKLMEAGHGVK

-818 SKLLKIIKEKYQYII
+818 SKLLKIVKEKYQYII

-903 EKLYNILEDVNN
+903 ENLYNILEDVNN
-915 IKIDYIKEPLTERNI
+915 IEIDYIKEHLTERNI

-940 NKYWNDKKKKDGDLF
+940 NKYWNDKKKNDGDLF
-955 ILADEENDKTQD
+955 IPADEENDKTQD
-967 MYIYEGLPVI
+967 MYIYKDLPVI

-986 NILFANS
+986 DVLFANS
-993 ETFNVGNIDNEYI
+993 ETFYIGEIDNEYI
-1006 SLCCERPD
+1006 SLYCERPD
-1014 EKGEKEMY
+1014 ENGEKEMY

-1056 IYDWDGMTT
+1056 IYDWDCMTT

-1082 FGYGERE
+1082 FGYGGRE

>member
-1 MDRLSMKSKAPKVPK
+1 MKTKAPKVPK
-16 SIKDK
+16 GIKDK

-48 EKGYISYLK
+48 EKGYITYLK
-57 DITAKLKKKED
+57 DIIAKLKKKED
-68 AKIKQ
+68 KKIKQ

-80 AKIKEEVQEKV
+80 AKIKEQARENAREK
-91 AEKNKPSIRYVG
+91 PIRYVG
-103 TINVNYR
+103 TITIKYR
-110 VKNKNGK
+110 VLNKNGK
-117 EQDIKRTLI
+117 EQDLTNTLI

-133 SQLEEEINNIINDDK
+133 SQLEEEINNVIFLDK
-148 EEVQDI
+148 EEVEDNI
-154 SWVLAN
+154 SWVKKILKT
-160 NIQSIKTT
+160 NINQT
-168 IKPIENTGRMENIR
+168 IKPVENTDRLENIR
-182 MRKAGAGLIDGY
+182 MRKAGAELIDGY

-208 DYIISRY
+208 DYIINRY

-226 YEDLNNIFDN
+226 YEDLNNIFDD
-236 SIWED
+236 SIWGED
-241 EKKDLFEIGV
+241 KKDLLTIGV

-262 FKIPMYAIDD
+262 FKIPMYAVDD
-272 NEKCFKQYTPQNRNK
+272 NEKCFKQYTPISRNK

-307 KIQSIIQTTSIINNI
+307 KIQSIIQTTSTINNI
-322 ESVMTRNNFKVN
+322 QSVMTRNNFKVKD
-334 DEEDKEY
+334 DEEENNKEY
-341 QNVNVEYVED
+341 QNVNVEYVSD
-351 IMTKLVEV
+351 IMHKLVDV

-370 MLKKKLYG
+370 MLKKKLFG

-391 IDLIKK
+391 IELIKK

-406 IGQSLGG
+406 TGQTLGG

-425 EVLPKS
+425 EELPKS

-456 LDELKDK
+456 LDELKDTEN
-463 DLKAFDLIKCYSSCM
+463 LKAFDLIKCYSSCM
-478 YNPSYDW
+478 YNPTYDW

-493 WEDYDDELKLGLY
+493 WEDYDEELKLGLY

-539 TKQLISKQKES
+539 TKQLISKQKEC

-582 LGQSEKEGTKVKI
+582 LGQSEKEGTQVKI

-604 FLDKYYQ
+604 FLDEYYQ

-619 QVENTDYFIYGFNK
+619 QIENTDYFIYGFNK

-659 IKNIGGELLAVKV
+659 IKNIGGELVAVKV

-678 NPINIPV
+678 NPINYDKIPKNYNF
-685 INNFTMPSQVGQSRG
+685 INQTD
-700 TNPTEKWGTYIECE
+700 KWGKYIECDI
-714 VPIITQNERCD
+714 PIITKNEYIE
-725 HIEFIADNEWV
+725 HIDFTTDNEWV

-744 NWEDIME
+744 NWEDIMQI
-751 VLDKKGGLLLQA
+751 LDKKGGLLLQA

-775 IAKKLMEKGYGVK
+775 IAKKLMEAGHGVK

-802 STIHK
+802 CTIHK
-807 FLKID
+807 FLRID
-812 KEGNIS
+812 KNGCIS
-818 SKLLKIIKEKYQYII
+818 SKFLKIVKEQFQYII

-903 EKLYNILEDVNN
+903 ENLYNILEDVNN
-915 IKIDYIKEPLTERNI
+915 IEIDYIKEHLTERNI

-940 NKYWNDKKKKDGDLF
+940 NKYWNDKKKNDGDLF
-955 ILADEENDKTQD
+955 IPADEENDKTQD
-967 MYIYEGLPVI
+967 MYIYKELPVI
-977 AMKTKHDGD
+977 AMKTKHDGGD
-986 NILFANS
+986 VLFANS
-993 ETFNVGNIDNEYI
+993 ETFNVGEIDNEYI
-1006 SLCCERPD
+1006 SLYCERPD
-1014 EKGEKEMY
+1014 ENGEKEMY

-1049 TITEEYT
+1049 TITEKYT
-1056 IYDWDGMTT
+1056 IYDWDCMTT
-1065 KIKYTALSRAV
+1065 KIKYTALSRAR

-1082 FGYGERE
+1082 FGRGTAPNAEK

>member
-103 TINVNYR
+103 TITIKYR
-110 VKNKNGK
+110 VLNKDNK
-117 EQDIKRTLI
+117 EEPLTRTLI

-133 SQLEEEINNIINDDK
+133 SQLEEEINEMIFDD
-148 EEVQDI
+148 EMFVLNNI
-154 SWVLAN
+154 SWVIAVLET
-160 NIQSIKTT
+160 NIKQT
-168 IKPIENTGRMENIR
+168 IKPVENTGRMENIR

-215 GNIKGF
+215 GNIKGI

-322 ESVMTRNNFKVN
+322 DSVMMKNNFKVK
-334 DEEDKEY
+334 DEEEEDKEY

-351 IMTKLVEV
+351 IMHKLVEV

-425 EVLPKS
+425 ETLPKS

-463 DLKAFDLIKCYSSCM
+463 ENLKAFDLIKCYSSCM

-493 WEDYDDELKLGLY
+493 WEDYDNELKLGLY

-539 TKQLISKQKES
+539 TKQLISKEKES

-619 QVENTDYFIYGFNK
+619 QIENTDYFIYGFNK
-633 KVSMNETNIPMY
+633 KITMNETNIPMY

-659 IKNIGGELLAVKV
+659 IKNIGGELVAVKV
-672 DCAIIR
+672 DCAIIK
-678 NPINIPV
+678 NPINRGSPPERV
-685 INNFTMPSQVGQSRG
+685 NNLINQTD
-700 TNPTEKWGTYIECE
+700 KWGKYIECDI
-714 VPIITQNERCD
+714 PIITQNEICE
-725 HIEFIADNEWV
+725 HIDFTADNEWR

-818 SKLLKIIKEKYQYII
+818 SKLLKIVKEKYQYII

-882 PAVKSICNYN
+882 SAVKSICNYN

-915 IKIDYIKEPLTERNI
+915 IKIDYAHAIKEPLTERNI

-1014 EKGEKEMY
+1014 ENGEKEIY

-1056 IYDWDGMTT
+1056 IYDWDCMTT

-1082 FGYGERE
+1082 FGYGGG

>member
-1 MDRLSMKSKAPKVPK
+1 MDRLSMKSKVPN
-16 SIKDK
+16 SIKEK
-21 LFKYGVN
+21 LNRYGVN
-28 LPTKGSTN
+28 LPTDGRYN
-36 AYKNILIEKNLT
+36 DYKNILKEKNLNPR
-48 EKGYISYLK
+48 EYISYLK
-57 DITAKLKKKED
+57 DILAKLKKKED
-68 AKIKQ
+68 TKIKK
-73 IIKQVKD
+73 IIKQVQD
-80 AKIKEEVQEKV
+80 TKIKKEVQEKV
-91 AEKNKPSIRYVG
+91 AERNKPSIRYVG

-133 SQLEEEINNIINDDK
+133 SQLEEEINNVINDDK

-168 IKPIENTGRMENIR
+168 IKPVENTDRLENIR
-182 MRKAGAGLIDGY
+182 MRKAGAGLLDGY

-236 SIWED
+236 SIWEE
-241 EKKDLFEIGV
+241 EKKDLFKIGV
-251 NTQEIQRFCER
+251 NTQEIQRFCEMY
-262 FKIPMYAIDD
+262 KIPMYAIDD
-272 NEKCFKQYTPQNRNK
+272 NEKCFKQYKPQNRNK

-307 KIQSIIQTTSIINNI
+307 KVQSIIQTTSTINNI
-322 ESVMTRNNFKVN
+322 ESVMTRNNFKVK
-334 DEEDKEY
+334 DDEEEDKEY

-351 IMTKLVEV
+351 IMFKLAEV

-425 EVLPKS
+425 ETLPKS

-478 YNPSYDW
+478 YNPTYDW

-633 KVSMNETNIPMY
+633 KITMNETNIPMY

-659 IKNIGGELLAVKV
+659 IKNIGGELVAVNV

-685 INNFTMPSQVGQSRG
+685 INNFTMPSQVG
-700 TNPTEKWGTYIECE
+700 KWGTYIECE
-714 VPIITQNERCD
+714 VPIITKNERCD
-725 HIEFIADNEWV
+725 HIEFIADNEWR

-744 NWEDIME
+744 QWEDIME

-775 IAKKLMEKGYGVK
+775 IAKKLMEKGHGVK

-807 FLKID
+807 FLEIKKD
-812 KEGNIS
+812 GNIS
-818 SKLLKIIKEKYQYII
+818 PKFLKIIKEKYQYII

-845 KRINLLKINSNIKFL
+845 KRINLLKISSNIKFL
-860 LLGDEKQCPPVENE
+860 LLGDEKQCPPVEDE
-874 DIEDYFNH
+874 TIEDYFNH

-903 EKLYNILEDVNN
+903 ENLYNILENVNN

-940 NKYWNDKKKKDGDLF
+940 NKYWNDKKKNDNDLF
-955 ILADEENDKTQD
+955 IPADEENDKTQD
-967 MYIYEGLPVI
+967 MYIYQGLPVI

-1014 EKGEKEMY
+1014 ENGEKEIY

-1031 RDYFL
+1031 RDYFV

-1049 TITEEYT
+1049 TIKEKYT
-1056 IYDWDGMTT
+1056 IYDWDFMTT

-1082 FGYGERE
+1082 FGGARVEKKV

>member
-80 AKIKEEVQEKV
+80 AKIKEEARENAREK
-91 AEKNKPSIRYVG
+91 PIRYVG
-103 TINVNYR
+103 TINIKYLVLNKDG
-110 VKNKNGK
+110 KNEELKK
-117 EQDIKRTLI
+117 TLI

-133 SQLEEEINNIINDDK
+133 SQLEEEIKKITNDNY
-148 EEVQDI
+148 QDVADE
-154 SWVLAN
+154 SWVSATKT
-160 NIQSIKTT
+160 QDVKTT
-168 IKPIENTGRMENIR
+168 IKPVENTGRMENIR

-251 NTQEIQRFCER
+251 NTQEIQRFCEMY
-262 FKIPMYAIDD
+262 KIPMYAIDD
-272 NEKCFKQYTPQNRNK
+272 NEKCFKQYIPQNRNK
-287 NAPAMIYR
+287 KAPAMIYR

-322 ESVMTRNNFKVN
+322 DSVMMNNNFKVK
-334 DEEDKEY
+334 DEEEEDKEY
-341 QNVNVEYVED
+341 QNVNVEYVDD
-351 IMTKLVEV
+351 IMDKLIEV

-378 FKYGNNTYVSNEN
+378 FNYGNNTYVSNEN

-425 EVLPKS
+425 EALPKS

-443 AKKNRARRGAIKD
+443 AKKNRSRRGAIKD
-456 LDELKDK
+456 LDELENKEN
-463 DLKAFDLIKCYSSCM
+463 LKAFDLIKCYSSCM
-478 YNPSYDW
+478 YNPTYDW
-485 IITDYNDT
+485 IRTDYNDT
-493 WEDYDDELKLGLY
+493 WEDYDNELKLGLY

-539 TKQLISKQKES
+539 TKQLISKEKES

-619 QVENTDYFIYGFNK
+619 QIENTDYFIYGFNK
-633 KVSMNETNIPMY
+633 KITMNETNIPMY

-659 IKNIGGELLAVKV
+659 IKNIGGELVAVKV
-672 DCAIIR
+672 DCAIIK
-678 NPINIPV
+678 NPINRGSPPERV
-685 INNFTMPSQVGQSRG
+685 NNLINQTD
-700 TNPTEKWGTYIECE
+700 KWGKYIECDI
-714 VPIITQNERCD
+714 PIITQNEICE
-725 HIEFIADNEWV
+725 HIDFTADNEWR

-818 SKLLKIIKEKYQYII
+818 SKLLKIVKEKYQYII

-882 PAVKSICNYN
+882 SAVKSICNYN
-892 RNILD
+892 RNVLD

-915 IKIDYIKEPLTERNI
+915 IKIDYAHAIKEPLTERNI

-1014 EKGEKEMY
+1014 ENGEKEIY

-1056 IYDWDGMTT
+1056 IYDWDCMTT

-1082 FGYGERE
+1082 FGGGDRPLRG

>member
-80 AKIKEEVQEKV
+80 AKIKEEARENAREK
-91 AEKNKPSIRYVG
+91 PIRYVG
-103 TINVNYR
+103 TINIKYLVLNKDG
-110 VKNKNGK
+110 KNEELKK
-117 EQDIKRTLI
+117 TLI

-133 SQLEEEINNIINDDK
+133 SQLEEEIKKITNDNY
-148 EEVQDI
+148 QDVADE
-154 SWVLAN
+154 SWVSATKT
-160 NIQSIKTT
+160 QDVKTT
-168 IKPIENTGRMENIR
+168 IKPVENTGRMENIR

-251 NTQEIQRFCER
+251 NTQEIQRFCEMY
-262 FKIPMYAIDD
+262 KIPMYAIDD
-272 NEKCFKQYTPQNRNK
+272 NEKCFKQYIPQNRNK
-287 NAPAMIYR
+287 KAPAMIYR

-322 ESVMTRNNFKVN
+322 DSVMMKNNFKVK
-334 DEEDKEY
+334 DEEEEDKEY

-351 IMTKLVEV
+351 IMHKLVEV

-378 FKYGNNTYVSNEN
+378 FKYDNNTYVSNEN

-425 EVLPKS
+425 EALPKS

-456 LDELKDK
+456 LDELENKEN
-463 DLKAFDLIKCYSSCM
+463 LKAFDLIKCYSSCM
-478 YNPSYDW
+478 YNPTYDW
-485 IITDYNDT
+485 IRTDYNDT
-493 WEDYDDELKLGLY
+493 WEDYDGSESELKLGLY

-539 TKQLISKQKES
+539 TKQLISKEKES

-619 QVENTDYFIYGFNK
+619 QIENTDYFIYGFNK
-633 KVSMNETNIPMY
+633 KITMNETNIPMY

-659 IKNIGGELLAVKV
+659 IKNIGGELVAVKV
-672 DCAIIR
+672 DCAIIK

-685 INNFTMPSQVGQSRG
+685 INNF

-725 HIEFIADNEWV
+725 NIEFIADNEWR

-903 EKLYNILEDVNN
+903 ENLYNILENVNN
-915 IKIDYIKEPLTERNI
+915 IKIDYACAAHAIKEPLTERNI
-930 CYFNKTRKRI
+930 CYYNKTRKRI
-940 NKYWNDKKKKDGDLF
+940 NKYWNDKKKNDGDLF

-1014 EKGEKEMY
+1014 ENGEKEIY

-1056 IYDWDGMTT
+1056 IYDWDCMTT
-1065 KIKYTALSRAV
+1065 KIKYTALSRAI

-1082 FGYGERE
+1082 FGYGGRE

>member
-1 MDRLSMKSKAPKVPK
+1 MKSKAPKVPK

-80 AKIKEEVQEKV
+80 AKIKEEARENAREK
-91 AEKNKPSIRYVG
+91 PIRYVG
-103 TINVNYR
+103 TINIKYLVLNKDG
-110 VKNKNGK
+110 KNEELKK
-117 EQDIKRTLI
+117 TLI

-133 SQLEEEINNIINDDK
+133 SQLEEEIKKITNDNY
-148 EEVQDI
+148 QDVADE
-154 SWVLAN
+154 SWVSATKT
-160 NIQSIKTT
+160 QDVKTT
-168 IKPIENTGRMENIR
+168 IKPVENTGRMENIR

-251 NTQEIQRFCER
+251 NTQEIQRFCEMY
-262 FKIPMYAIDD
+262 KIPMYAIDD
-272 NEKCFKQYTPQNRNK
+272 NEKCFKQYIPQNRNK
-287 NAPAMIYR
+287 KAPAMIYR

-322 ESVMTRNNFKVN
+322 DSVMMNNNFKVK
-334 DEEDKEY
+334 DEEEEDKEY
-341 QNVNVEYVED
+341 QNVNVEYVDD
-351 IMTKLVEV
+351 IMDKLIEV

-378 FKYGNNTYVSNEN
+378 FNYGNNTYVSNEN

-425 EVLPKS
+425 EALPKS

-443 AKKNRARRGAIKD
+443 AKKNRSRRGAIKD
-456 LDELKDK
+456 LDELENKEN
-463 DLKAFDLIKCYSSCM
+463 LKAFDLIKCYSSCM
-478 YNPSYDW
+478 YNPTYDW
-485 IITDYNDT
+485 IRTDYNDT
-493 WEDYDDELKLGLY
+493 WEDYDNELKLGLY

-539 TKQLISKQKES
+539 TKQLISKEKES

-619 QVENTDYFIYGFNK
+619 QIENTDYFIYGFNK
-633 KVSMNETNIPMY
+633 KITMNETNIPMY

-659 IKNIGGELLAVKV
+659 IKNIGGELVAVKV
-672 DCAIIR
+672 DCAIIK
-678 NPINIPV
+678 NPINRGSPPERV
-685 INNFTMPSQVGQSRG
+685 NNLINQTD
-700 TNPTEKWGTYIECE
+700 KWGKYIECDI
-714 VPIITQNERCD
+714 PIITQNEICE
-725 HIEFIADNEWV
+725 HIDFTADNEWR

-818 SKLLKIIKEKYQYII
+818 SKLLKIVKEKYQYII

-882 PAVKSICNYN
+882 SAVKSICNYN
-892 RNILD
+892 RNVLD

-915 IKIDYIKEPLTERNI
+915 IKIDYAHAIKEPLTERNI

-1014 EKGEKEMY
+1014 ENGEKEIY

-1056 IYDWDGMTT
+1056 IYDWDCMTT

-1082 FGYGERE
+1082 FGGGDRPLRG

>member
-1 MDRLSMKSKAPKVPK
+1 MDSLSMKVKVPN
-16 SIKDK
+16 SIKQK

-28 LPTKGSTN
+28 LPTDRRTI
-36 AYKNILIEKNLT
+36 AYENILNEKKLNQR
-48 EKGYISYLK
+48 EYITYLK
-57 DITAKLKKKED
+57 DIIAKQKKRED

-73 IIKQVKD
+73 IIKQVND
-80 AKIKEEVQEKV
+80 AKIKEEARENAREK
-91 AEKNKPSIRYVG
+91 PIRYIG
-103 TINVNYR
+103 TITIKYR
-110 VKNKNGK
+110 VLNKDNK
-117 EQDIKRTLI
+117 EEDLTRTI
-126 FDRVLKK
+126 YFDYTLKP
-133 SQLEEEINNIINDDK
+133 SQLEEQKNELIFDDEMYVLNN
-148 EEVQDI
+148 I
-154 SWVLAN
+154 SWVIAILET
-160 NIQSIKTT
+160 NIKQT
-168 IKPIENTGRMENIR
+168 IKPVENTGRMENIR
-182 MRKAGAGLIDGY
+182 MRKSGAGLIDGY

-208 DYIISRY
+208 DYIIYRY
-215 GNIKGF
+215 GNINKSF

-226 YEDLNNIFDN
+226 YEDLNDIFDD
-236 SIWED
+236 SIWGED
-241 EKKDLFEIGV
+241 KKDLLKIGV
-251 NTQEIQRFCER
+251 NTQEIQRFCEM
-262 FKIPMYAIDD
+262 FKLPMYAIDD
-272 NEKCFKQYTPQNRNK
+272 NEKCFKQYTPIKRNT
-287 NAPAMIYR
+287 NAPAMIFR
-295 VSNEHFYPCPNK
+295 ISNEHFYPCPNK
-307 KIQSIIQTTSIINNI
+307 KIQSIIQTTSNINNI
-322 ESVMTRNNFKVN
+322 QSVMMVNNFKVK
-334 DEEDKEY
+334 DEEEEIKEY
-341 QNVNVEYVED
+341 ENKNIEYVED
-351 IMTKLVEV
+351 IMGKLTEV
-359 INNGGIPEKVN
+359 INNGSIPDKKIN

-378 FKYGNNTYVSNEN
+378 FSCGDKTYVSNEN

-397 LCSNMKIEY
+397 LCSNMNIEY

-413 IFKIILKDVIGN
+413 IFKIILKDVIGD

-431 THNNYVFNILKD
+431 THNKYVFDTLKI

-456 LDELKDK
+456 LDELKNK
-463 DLKAFDLIKCYSSCM
+463 ENIKAFDLIKCYSSCM

-485 IITDYNDT
+485 IRTDYNDT
-493 WEDYDDELKLGLY
+493 WENYDGEIKLGLY

-528 KAIKENIEFKI
+528 KAIKENIDFKI
-539 TKQLISKQKES
+539 TKQLISKQKEC
-550 KDLFKNI
+550 KDFFKNI

-562 LYCDG
+562 SYCGG

-582 LGQSEKEGTKVKI
+582 LGQSEKEGTNVKI

-604 FLDKYYQ
+604 FLDEYYQ

-619 QVENTDYFIYGFNK
+619 QIENTDYFIYGFNK
-633 KVSMNETNIPMY
+633 KITMNETNIPMY

-672 DCAIIR
+672 DCAVIK
-678 NPINIPV
+678 NPINYDKIPKNYNF
-685 INNFTMPSQVGQSRG
+685 INQTD
-700 TNPTEKWGTYIECE
+700 KWGKYIECE
-714 VPIITQNERCD
+714 IPIITQNEICE
-725 HIEFIADNEWV
+725 HIDFTADNEWR

-775 IAKKLMEKGYGVK
+775 IAKKLIEKGHGVK

-807 FLKID
+807 FLQID
-812 KEGNIS
+812 KNGCIS
-818 SKLLKIIKEKYQYII
+818 SKFLKLVKEEYQYII
-833 IDEISMIGKELW
+833 IDEISMIGKDLW
-845 KRINLLKINSNIKFL
+845 KKISLLKINSIIKFL

-874 DIEDYFNH
+874 DIDDYFNH

-915 IKIDYIKEPLTERNI
+915 IEIDYIKEHLTERNI

-955 ILADEENDKTQD
+955 IPADEENDKTQD

-977 AMKTKHDGD
+977 CMKTKHDGD
-986 NILFANS
+986 DVLIANS
-993 ETFNVGNIDNEYI
+993 ESFNVCNIDDEYI
-1006 SLCCERPD
+1006 SLECERPD
-1014 EKGEKEMY
+1014 ENGEKQMY
-1022 IYDCPIEDF
+1022 FYDCPIEEF
-1031 RDYFL
+1031 SDYFL
-1036 LNYCSTTHKSQGE
+1036 LNYCSTTHKTQGE
-1049 TITEEYT
+1049 TITEKYT
-1056 IYDWDGMTT
+1056 IYDWNCMTT

-1082 FGYGERE
+1082 FGR

>member
-1 MDRLSMKSKAPKVPK
+1 MKSKAPKVPK

-80 AKIKEEVQEKV
+80 AKIKEEARENAREK
-91 AEKNKPSIRYVG
+91 PIRYVG
-103 TINVNYR
+103 TINIKYLVLNKDG
-110 VKNKNGK
+110 KNEELKK
-117 EQDIKRTLI
+117 TLI

-133 SQLEEEINNIINDDK
+133 SQLEEEIKKITNDNY
-148 EEVQDI
+148 QDVADE
-154 SWVLAN
+154 SWVSATKT
-160 NIQSIKTT
+160 QDVKTT
-168 IKPIENTGRMENIR
+168 IKPVENTGRMENIR

-251 NTQEIQRFCER
+251 NTQEIQRFCEMY
-262 FKIPMYAIDD
+262 KIPMYAIDD
-272 NEKCFKQYTPQNRNK
+272 NEKCFKQYIPQNRNK
-287 NAPAMIYR
+287 KAPAMIYR

-322 ESVMTRNNFKVN
+322 DSVMMNNNFKVK
-334 DEEDKEY
+334 DEEEEDKEY
-341 QNVNVEYVED
+341 QNVNVEYVDD
-351 IMTKLVEV
+351 IMDKLIEV

-378 FKYGNNTYVSNEN
+378 FNYGNNTYVSNEN

-425 EVLPKS
+425 EALPKS

-443 AKKNRARRGAIKD
+443 AKKNRSRRGAIKD
-456 LDELKDK
+456 LDELENKEN
-463 DLKAFDLIKCYSSCM
+463 LKAFDLIKCYSSCM
-478 YNPSYDW
+478 YNPTYDW
-485 IITDYNDT
+485 IRTDYNDT
-493 WEDYDDELKLGLY
+493 WEDYDNELKLGLY

-539 TKQLISKQKES
+539 TKQLISKEKES

-619 QVENTDYFIYGFNK
+619 QIENTDYFIYGFNK
-633 KVSMNETNIPMY
+633 KITMNETNIPMY

-659 IKNIGGELLAVKV
+659 IKNIGGELVAVKV
-672 DCAIIR
+672 DCAIIK
-678 NPINIPV
+678 NPINRGSPPERV
-685 INNFTMPSQVGQSRG
+685 NNLINQTD
-700 TNPTEKWGTYIECE
+700 KWGKYIECDI
-714 VPIITQNERCD
+714 PIITQNEICE
-725 HIEFIADNEWV
+725 HIDFTADNEWR

-818 SKLLKIIKEKYQYII
+818 SKLLKIVKEKYQYII

-882 PAVKSICNYN
+882 SAVKSICNYN
-892 RNILD
+892 RNVLD

-915 IKIDYIKEPLTERNI
+915 IKIDYAHAIKEPLTERNI

-1014 EKGEKEMY
+1014 ENGEKEIY

-1056 IYDWDGMTT
+1056 IYDWDCMTT

>member
-80 AKIKEEVQEKV
+80 AKIKEEARENAREK
-91 AEKNKPSIRYVG
+91 PIRYVG
-103 TINVNYR
+103 TINIKYLVLNKDG
-110 VKNKNGK
+110 KNEELKK
-117 EQDIKRTLI
+117 TLI

-133 SQLEEEINNIINDDK
+133 SQLEEEIKKITNDNY
-148 EEVQDI
+148 QDVADE
-154 SWVLAN
+154 SWVSATKT
-160 NIQSIKTT
+160 QDVKTT
-168 IKPIENTGRMENIR
+168 IKPVENTGRMENIR

-251 NTQEIQRFCER
+251 NTQEIQRFCEMY
-262 FKIPMYAIDD
+262 KIPMYAIDD
-272 NEKCFKQYTPQNRNK
+272 NEKCFKQYIPQNRNK
-287 NAPAMIYR
+287 KAPAMIYR

-322 ESVMTRNNFKVN
+322 DSVMMNNNFKVK
-334 DEEDKEY
+334 DEEEEDKEY
-341 QNVNVEYVED
+341 QNVNVEYVDD
-351 IMTKLVEV
+351 IMDKLIEV

-378 FKYGNNTYVSNEN
+378 FNYGNNTYVSNEN

-425 EVLPKS
+425 EALPKS

-443 AKKNRARRGAIKD
+443 AKKNRSRRGAIKD
-456 LDELKDK
+456 LDELENKEN
-463 DLKAFDLIKCYSSCM
+463 LKAFDLIKCYSSCM
-478 YNPSYDW
+478 YNPTYDW
-485 IITDYNDT
+485 IRTDYNDT
-493 WEDYDDELKLGLY
+493 WEDYDNELKLGLY

-539 TKQLISKQKES
+539 TKQLISKEKES

-619 QVENTDYFIYGFNK
+619 QIENTDYFIYGFNK
-633 KVSMNETNIPMY
+633 KITMNETNIPMY

-659 IKNIGGELLAVKV
+659 IKNIGGELVAVKV
-672 DCAIIR
+672 DCAIIK
-678 NPINIPV
+678 NPINRGSPPERV
-685 INNFTMPSQVGQSRG
+685 NNLINQTD
-700 TNPTEKWGTYIECE
+700 KWGKYIECDI
-714 VPIITQNERCD
+714 PIITQNEICE
-725 HIEFIADNEWV
+725 HIDFTADNEWR

-818 SKLLKIIKEKYQYII
+818 SKLLKIVKEKYQYII

-882 PAVKSICNYN
+882 SAVKSICNYN
-892 RNILD
+892 RNVLD

-915 IKIDYIKEPLTERNI
+915 IKIDYAHAIKEPLTERNI

-1014 EKGEKEMY
+1014 ENGEKEIY

-1056 IYDWDGMTT
+1056 IYDWDCMTT

-1082 FGYGERE
+1082 FGYGGG

>member
-1 MDRLSMKSKAPKVPK
+1 M
-16 SIKDK
+16 
-21 LFKYGVN
+21 
-28 LPTKGSTN
+28 
-36 AYKNILIEKNLT
+36 IL
-48 EKGYISYLK
+48 
-57 DITAKLKKKED
+57 
-68 AKIKQ
+68 
-73 IIKQVKD
+73 
-80 AKIKEEVQEKV
+80 
-91 AEKNKPSIRYVG
+91 
-103 TINVNYR
+103 
-110 VKNKNGK
+110 
-117 EQDIKRTLI
+117 
-126 FDRVLKK
+126 
-133 SQLEEEINNIINDDK
+133 
-148 EEVQDI
+148 
-154 SWVLAN
+154 
-160 NIQSIKTT
+160 
-168 IKPIENTGRMENIR
+168 
-182 MRKAGAGLIDGY
+182 
-194 DKQDW
+194 
-199 DTNTGRCVF
+199 
-208 DYIISRY
+208 
-215 GNIKGF
+215 
-221 KNVCN
+221 
-226 YEDLNNIFDN
+226 
-236 SIWED
+236 
-241 EKKDLFEIGV
+241 
-251 NTQEIQRFCER
+251 
-262 FKIPMYAIDD
+262 
-272 NEKCFKQYTPQNRNK
+272 
-287 NAPAMIYR
+287 
-295 VSNEHFYPCPNK
+295 
-307 KIQSIIQTTSIINNI
+307 
-322 ESVMTRNNFKVN
+322 
-334 DEEDKEY
+334 
-341 QNVNVEYVED
+341 
-351 IMTKLVEV
+351 
-359 INNGGIPEKVN
+359 
-370 MLKKKLYG
+370 
-378 FKYGNNTYVSNEN
+378 
-391 IDLIKK
+391 
-397 LCSNMKIEY
+397 
-406 IGQSLGG
+406 
-413 IFKIILKDVIGN
+413 
-425 EVLPKS
+425 
-431 THNNYVFNILKD
+431 
-443 AKKNRARRGAIKD
+443 
-456 LDELKDK
+456 
-463 DLKAFDLIKCYSSCM
+463 
-478 YNPSYDW
+478 
-485 IITDYNDT
+485 
-493 WEDYDDELKLGLY
+493 EDYDGNLKLGLY

-539 TKQLISKQKES
+539 TKQLISNQKES

-619 QVENTDYFIYGFNK
+619 QIENTDYFIYGFNRK
-633 KVSMNETNIPMY
+633 ISMNETNIPMY

-659 IKNIGGELLAVKV
+659 IKNIGGELVAVKV

-685 INNFTMPSQVGQSRG
+685 GGTF

-725 HIEFIADNEWV
+725 HIEFIADNEWR

-775 IAKKLMEKGYGVK
+775 IAKKLMDKGHGVK

-818 SKLLKIIKEKYQYII
+818 SKLLKGIKEQYQYII

-915 IKIDYIKEPLTERNI
+915 IEIDYAHAIKEHLTERNI
-930 CYFNKTRKRI
+930 CYYNKTRKRI

-977 AMKTKHDGD
+977 AMKTKHDGV

-1006 SLCCERPD
+1006 SL
-1014 EKGEKEMY
+1014 Y
-1022 IYDCPIEDF
+1022 
-1031 RDYFL
+1031 
-1036 LNYCSTTHKSQGE
+1036 
-1049 TITEEYT
+1049 
-1056 IYDWDGMTT
+1056 
-1065 KIKYTALSRAV
+1065 LSLS
-1076 KYENVY
+1076 
-1082 FGYGERE
+1082 

>member
-1 MDRLSMKSKAPKVPK
+1 MKSKAPKVPK
-16 SIKDK
+16 GIKEK

-48 EKGYISYLK
+48 EKEYITYLK
-57 DITAKLKKKED
+57 DTIAKLKKKED
-68 AKIKQ
+68 KKIKQ
-73 IIKQVKD
+73 IMKQVKD
-80 AKIKEEVQEKV
+80 DKIKEKAKKTAREK
-91 AEKNKPSIRYVG
+91 PIRYIG
-103 TINVNYR
+103 TINIKYLVLN
-110 VKNKNGK
+110 KNKGK
-117 EQDIKRTLI
+117 ETIKTPII
-126 FDRVLKK
+126 FDRKVKPSL
-133 SQLEEEINNIINDDK
+133 LEEEIDLILAEDRDFIN
-148 EEVQDI
+148 DI
-154 SWVLAN
+154 SWVFKILETD
-160 NIQSIKTT
+160 IKQT
-168 IKPIENTGRMENIR
+168 IKPVENTGRMENIR

-226 YEDLNNIFDN
+226 YEDLNNIFYD
-236 SIWED
+236 SLWEED
-241 EKKDLFEIGV
+241 KKDLLEIGV
-251 NTQEIQRFCER
+251 NTIEIQRFCER

-307 KIQSIIQTTSIINNI
+307 KIQSIIQTTSTINNI
-322 ESVMTRNNFKVN
+322 QSVMTRNNFKVK
-334 DEEDKEY
+334 DEEEDIKEY
-341 QNVNVEYVED
+341 ENKNVEYVSD
-351 IMTKLVEV
+351 IMHKLVEV

-370 MLKKKLYG
+370 MLKKKLFG
-378 FKYGNNTYVSNEN
+378 FKYDNNTYVSNEN

-406 IGQSLGG
+406 TGQTLGG

-425 EVLPKS
+425 EQLPKS

-456 LDELKDK
+456 LDELENKEN
-463 DLKAFDLIKCYSSCM
+463 LKAFDLIKCYSSCM

-493 WEDYDDELKLGLY
+493 WEDYDGEIKLGLY

-539 TKQLISKQKES
+539 TKQLISKQKEC

-582 LGQSEKEGTKVKI
+582 LGQSEKEGTEVKI

-604 FLDKYYQ
+604 FLYKYYD
-611 LEEGIMIN
+611 LDEGIMIN
-619 QVENTDYFIYGFNK
+619 QIENTDYFIYGFNK

-659 IKNIGGELLAVKV
+659 IKNIGGELVAVKV
-672 DCAIIR
+672 DCAIIK
-678 NPINIPV
+678 NPINYDKIPKNYNF
-685 INNFTMPSQVGQSRG
+685 INQTD
-700 TNPTEKWGTYIECE
+700 KWGKYIECDI
-714 VPIITQNERCD
+714 PIITKNEYIE
-725 HIEFIADNEWV
+725 HIDFIPDNEWE
-736 DYDYNDSD
+736 DYNYNDSD
-744 NWEDIME
+744 NWEDIMQI
-751 VLDKKGGLLLQA
+751 LDKKGGLLLQA

-775 IAKKLMEKGYGVK
+775 IAKKLMEAGHGVK

-802 STIHK
+802 CTIHK
-807 FLKID
+807 FLRID
-812 KEGNIS
+812 KNGCIS
-818 SKLLKIIKEKYQYII
+818 SKFLKIVKEQFQYII
-833 IDEISMIGKELW
+833 IDEISMITKELW

-892 RNILD
+892 RNVLN

-903 EKLYNILEDVNN
+903 ENLYNILENVNN

-940 NKYWNDKKKKDGDLF
+940 NKYWNDKKKKDEDLF

-986 NILFANS
+986 DVLFANS

-1006 SLCCERPD
+1006 SLYNERPD
-1014 EKGEKEMY
+1014 EKGEKKKY

-1049 TITEEYT
+1049 TITEKYT
-1056 IYDWDGMTT
+1056 IYDWDFMTT

-1082 FGYGERE
+1082 FGM

>member
-1 MDRLSMKSKAPKVPK
+1 MKSKVPN
-16 SIKDK
+16 SIKK
-21 LFKYGVN
+21 KVYIYGVN
-28 LPTKGSTN
+28 LPTDGRYN
-36 AYKNILIEKNLT
+36 DYKNILKEKKLNPR
-48 EKGYISYLK
+48 EYISYLK
-57 DITAKLKKKED
+57 DILAKLKKKED
-68 AKIKQ
+68 TKIKK
-73 IIKQVKD
+73 IIKQVQD
-80 AKIKEEVQEKV
+80 TKIKKEVQEKV

-103 TINVNYR
+103 TITIKYR
-110 VKNKNGK
+110 VLNKDNK
-117 EQDIKRTLI
+117 EEPLTRTLI

-133 SQLEEEINNIINDDK
+133 SQLEEEINEMIFDD
-148 EEVQDI
+148 EMFVLNNI
-154 SWVLAN
+154 SWVIAVLET
-160 NIQSIKTT
+160 NIKQT
-168 IKPIENTGRMENIR
+168 IKPVENTGRMENIR
-182 MRKAGAGLIDGY
+182 MRKSGAGLIDGY

-215 GNIKGF
+215 GNIKGI

-262 FKIPMYAIDD
+262 YKIPMYAIDD

-322 ESVMTRNNFKVN
+322 DSVMMKNNFKVK
-334 DEEDKEY
+334 DEEEEDKEY

-351 IMTKLVEV
+351 IMHKLVEV

-425 EVLPKS
+425 ETLPKS

-463 DLKAFDLIKCYSSCM
+463 ENLKAFDLIKCYSSCM
-478 YNPSYDW
+478 YNPTYDW

-493 WEDYDDELKLGLY
+493 WEDYDNELKLGLY

-539 TKQLISKQKES
+539 TKQLISKEKQN

-619 QVENTDYFIYGFNK
+619 QIENTDYFIYGFNK
-633 KVSMNETNIPMY
+633 KITMNETNIPMY

-659 IKNIGGELLAVKV
+659 IKNIGGELVAVKV
-672 DCAIIR
+672 DCAIIK
-678 NPINIPV
+678 NPINRGSPPERV
-685 INNFTMPSQVGQSRG
+685 NNLINQTD
-700 TNPTEKWGTYIECE
+700 KWGKYIECDI
-714 VPIITQNERCD
+714 PIITQNEICE
-725 HIEFIADNEWV
+725 HIDFTADNEWR

-892 RNILD
+892 RNVLD

-915 IKIDYIKEPLTERNI
+915 IKIDYAHAIKEPLTERNI
-930 CYFNKTRKRI
+930 CYYNKTRKRI
-940 NKYWNDKKKKDGDLF
+940 NKYWNDKKKNDKDLF
-955 ILADEENDKTQD
+955 IPADEENDKTQD

-1014 EKGEKEMY
+1014 ENGEKEMY
-1022 IYDCPIEDF
+1022 IYDCLIEDF

-1049 TITEEYT
+1049 TITVEYT

>member
-1 MDRLSMKSKAPKVPK
+1 MNSLSMKSKVPK
-16 SIKDK
+16 ALKENLK
-21 LFKYGVN
+21 KYGID
-28 LPTKGSTN
+28 LPTDRRTI
-36 AYKNILIEKNLT
+36 AYENILNEKKLNQK
-48 EKGYISYLK
+48 EYITYLK
-57 DITAKLKKKED
+57 DIIAKQKKRED
-68 AKIKQ
+68 KKIKQ

-91 AEKNKPSIRYVG
+91 AQKNKPSIRYVG
-103 TINVNYR
+103 TIIINHK
-110 VKNKNGK
+110 VKDKYGK
-117 EQDIKRTLI
+117 VKVITNTLL
-126 FDRVLKK
+126 FDKVIKK
-133 SQLEEEINNIINDDK
+133 SQLDEEIKKKVSQDEEEVK
-148 EEVQDI
+148 DI
-154 SWVLAN
+154 SWVIAN

-168 IKPIENTGRMENIR
+168 IKPVQITDNLENIR
-182 MRKAGAGLIDGY
+182 MRKSGSALIDGY

-208 DYIISRY
+208 DYIIYRY

-226 YEDLNNIFDN
+226 YEDLNKIFDD
-236 SIWED
+236 SIWGE
-241 EKKDLFEIGV
+241 EEKDLLNVGV
-251 NTQEIQRFCER
+251 NTKEIKRFCEMY
-262 FKIPMYAIDD
+262 KIPMYAVDD
-272 NEKCFKQYTPQNRNK
+272 NEKCFLQHIPHKRNK
-287 NAPAMIYR
+287 NAPAMIFR
-295 VSNEHFYPCPNK
+295 ISNEHFYPCPNK

-322 ESVMTRNNFKVN
+322 ESVMIRNNFKID
-334 DEEDKEY
+334 DEDNKEY
-341 QNVNVEYVED
+341 ENANVEYVED
-351 IMTKLVEV
+351 ITNKLVEV

-397 LCSNMKIEY
+397 LCSNMNIEY

-413 IFKIILKDVIGN
+413 IFKIILKDVIGD

-431 THNNYVFNILKD
+431 THNKYVFDTLKI
-443 AKKNRARRGAIKD
+443 AKKNRARRGIIKD
-456 LDELKDK
+456 FENNENI
-463 DLKAFDLIKCYSSCM
+463 KAFDLIKCYSSCM
-478 YNPSYDW
+478 YNPTYDW

-493 WEDYDDELKLGLY
+493 WENYDGKLKLGLY

-539 TKQLISKQKES
+539 TKQLISKQKEC

-611 LEEGIMIN
+611 LDEGIMIN
-619 QVENTDYFIYGFNK
+619 QIENTDYFIYGFNK
-633 KVSMNETNIPMY
+633 KITMNETNIPMY

-659 IKNIGGELLAVKV
+659 IKNIGGELMGYKV
-672 DCAIIR
+672 DCAVIK
-678 NPINIPV
+678 NPINYDNIV
-685 INNFTMPSQVGQSRG
+685 KNYNF
-700 TNPTEKWGTYIECE
+700 TNPTDKWGKYIECE
-714 VPIITQNERCD
+714 IPKITKTEICE
-725 HIEFIADNEWV
+725 HIDFTGDNEWI

-744 NWEDIME
+744 NWEDIMQI
-751 VLDKKGGLLLQA
+751 LDKKGGLLLQA

-775 IAKKLMEKGYGVK
+775 IAKHTRSKGGQVK
-788 IIAPTNKAGLNIGG
+788 IIAPTNKSSLNIGG

-807 FLKID
+807 FLRID
-812 KEGNIS
+812 KKGCIC
-818 SKLLKIIKEKYQYII
+818 SKFLKLVKEAYQYII

-845 KRINLLKINSNIKFL
+845 KKISLLKINSNIKFL

-874 DIEDYFNH
+874 DIDDYFNH

-903 EKLYNILEDVNN
+903 EKLYNILKDVNN
-915 IKIDYIKEPLTERNI
+915 IEIDYIKEHLTERNI

-955 ILADEENDKTQD
+955 IPADEENDKTQD

-977 AMKTKHDGD
+977 CMKTKHDGD
-986 NILFANS
+986 DVLIANS
-993 ETFNVGNIDNEYI
+993 ESFNVGNIDDEYI
-1006 SLCCERPD
+1006 SLYSERPD
-1014 EKGEKEMY
+1014 ENGEKQMY
-1022 IYDCPIEDF
+1022 FYDCPIEEF
-1031 RDYFL
+1031 SDYFL

-1049 TITEEYT
+1049 TITEKYT
-1056 IYDWDGMTT
+1056 IYDWDCMTT

-1082 FGYGERE
+1082 FGR

>member
-1 MDRLSMKSKAPKVPK
+1 MKSKAPKVPK

-80 AKIKEEVQEKV
+80 AKIKEEARENAREK
-91 AEKNKPSIRYVG
+91 PIRYVG
-103 TINVNYR
+103 TINIKYLVLNKDG
-110 VKNKNGK
+110 KNEELKK
-117 EQDIKRTLI
+117 TLI

-133 SQLEEEINNIINDDK
+133 SQLEEEIKKITNDNY
-148 EEVQDI
+148 QDVADE
-154 SWVLAN
+154 SWVSATKT
-160 NIQSIKTT
+160 QDVKTT
-168 IKPIENTGRMENIR
+168 IKPVENTGRMENIR

-251 NTQEIQRFCER
+251 NTQEIQRFCEMY
-262 FKIPMYAIDD
+262 KIPMYAIDD
-272 NEKCFKQYTPQNRNK
+272 NEKCFKQYIPQNRNK
-287 NAPAMIYR
+287 KAPAMIYR

-322 ESVMTRNNFKVN
+322 DSVMMNNNFKVK
-334 DEEDKEY
+334 DEEEEDKEY
-341 QNVNVEYVED
+341 QNVNVEYVDD
-351 IMTKLVEV
+351 IMDKLIEV

-378 FKYGNNTYVSNEN
+378 FNYGNNTYVSNEN

-425 EVLPKS
+425 EALPKS

-443 AKKNRARRGAIKD
+443 AKKNRSRRGAIKD
-456 LDELKDK
+456 LDELENKEN
-463 DLKAFDLIKCYSSCM
+463 LKAFDLIKCYSSCM
-478 YNPSYDW
+478 YNPTYDW
-485 IITDYNDT
+485 IRTDYNDT
-493 WEDYDDELKLGLY
+493 WEDYDGSESELKLGLY

-539 TKQLISKQKES
+539 TKQLISKEKES

-619 QVENTDYFIYGFNK
+619 QIENTDYFIYGFNK
-633 KVSMNETNIPMY
+633 KITMNETNIPMY

-659 IKNIGGELLAVKV
+659 IKNIGGELVAVKV
-672 DCAIIR
+672 DCAIIK
-678 NPINIPV
+678 NPINRGSPPERV
-685 INNFTMPSQVGQSRG
+685 NNLINQTD
-700 TNPTEKWGTYIECE
+700 KWGKYIECDI
-714 VPIITQNERCD
+714 PIITQNEICE
-725 HIEFIADNEWV
+725 HIDFTADNEWR

-818 SKLLKIIKEKYQYII
+818 SKLLKIVKEKYQYII

-882 PAVKSICNYN
+882 SAVKSICNYN
-892 RNILD
+892 RNVLD

-915 IKIDYIKEPLTERNI
+915 IKIDYAHAIKEPLTERNI

-1014 EKGEKEMY
+1014 ENGEKEIY

-1082 FGYGERE
+1082 FGGGDRPLRG

>member
-1 MDRLSMKSKAPKVPK
+1 MKSKVPK

-28 LPTKGSTN
+28 LPTDRRTI
-36 AYKNILIEKNLT
+36 AYENILNEKKLNQR
-48 EKGYISYLK
+48 EYITYLK
-57 DITAKLKKKED
+57 DIIAKQKKKED

-80 AKIKEEVQEKV
+80 AKIREEVRENAGEK
-91 AEKNKPSIRYVG
+91 PIRYIG
-103 TINVNYR
+103 TINIKYLVLDKY
-110 VKNKNGK
+110 NKEVILTRTLYFDYTLKPSQLEKLKK
-117 EQDIKRTLI
+117 ELI
-126 FDRVLKK
+126 FDDELYVL
-133 SQLEEEINNIINDDK
+133 
-148 EEVQDI
+148 DI
-154 SWVLAN
+154 SWVVKILKK
-160 NIQSIKTT
+160 NIKQT
-168 IKPIENTGRMENIR
+168 IKPVENTGRMENIR

-226 YEDLNNIFDN
+226 YDDLNNIFDN
-236 SIWED
+236 SIWEE

-251 NTQEIQRFCER
+251 NTQEIQRFCEMY
-262 FKIPMYAIDD
+262 KIPMYAIDD

-287 NAPAMIYR
+287 KAPAMIFR

-307 KIQSIIQTTSIINNI
+307 KVQSIIQTTSTINNI

-378 FKYGNNTYVSNEN
+378 FKYGNITYVSNEN

-425 EVLPKS
+425 EALPKS

-456 LDELKDK
+456 LDELENKEN
-463 DLKAFDLIKCYSSCM
+463 LKAFDLIKCYSSCM
-478 YNPSYDW
+478 YNPTYDW

-539 TKQLISKQKES
+539 TKQLISKEKES

-619 QVENTDYFIYGFNK
+619 QIENTDYFIYGFNK
-633 KVSMNETNIPMY
+633 KITMNETNIPMY

-659 IKNIGGELLAVKV
+659 IKNIGGELVAVKV

-685 INNFTMPSQVGQSRG
+685 GGTF

-818 SKLLKIIKEKYQYII
+818 SKLLKIVKEKYQYII

-1014 EKGEKEMY
+1014 ENGEKEIY

-1036 LNYCSTTHKSQGE
+1036 INYCSTTHKSQGE

-1082 FGYGERE
+1082 FGYGGRE

>member
-1 MDRLSMKSKAPKVPK
+1 MDRLSMKSKVPN
-16 SIKDK
+16 SIKEK
-21 LFKYGVN
+21 LNRYGVN
-28 LPTKGSTN
+28 LPTDGRYN
-36 AYKNILIEKNLT
+36 DYKNILKEKKLNPR
-48 EKGYISYLK
+48 EYISYLK
-57 DITAKLKKKED
+57 DILAKLKKKED
-68 AKIKQ
+68 TKIKK
-73 IIKQVKD
+73 IIKQVQD
-80 AKIKEEVQEKV
+80 TKIKKEVQEKV

-103 TINVNYR
+103 TITIKYR
-110 VKNKNGK
+110 VLNKDNK
-117 EQDIKRTLI
+117 EEPLTRTLI

-133 SQLEEEINNIINDDK
+133 SQLEEEINEMIFDD
-148 EEVQDI
+148 EMFVLNNI
-154 SWVLAN
+154 SWVIAVLET
-160 NIQSIKTT
+160 NIKQT
-168 IKPIENTGRMENIR
+168 IKPVENTGRMENIR
-182 MRKAGAGLIDGY
+182 MRKSGAGLIDGY

-215 GNIKGF
+215 GNIKGI

-262 FKIPMYAIDD
+262 YKIPMYAIDD

-322 ESVMTRNNFKVN
+322 DSVMMKNNFKVK
-334 DEEDKEY
+334 DEEEEDKEY

-351 IMTKLVEV
+351 IMHKLVEV

-425 EVLPKS
+425 ETLPKS

-463 DLKAFDLIKCYSSCM
+463 ENLKAFDLIKCYSSCM
-478 YNPSYDW
+478 YNPTYDW

-493 WEDYDDELKLGLY
+493 WEDYDNELKLGLY

-539 TKQLISKQKES
+539 TKQLISKEKQN

-619 QVENTDYFIYGFNK
+619 QIENTDYFIYGFNK
-633 KVSMNETNIPMY
+633 KITMNETNIPMY

-659 IKNIGGELLAVKV
+659 IKNIGGELVAVKV
-672 DCAIIR
+672 DCAIIK
-678 NPINIPV
+678 NPINRGSPPERV
-685 INNFTMPSQVGQSRG
+685 NNLINQTD
-700 TNPTEKWGTYIECE
+700 KWGKYIECDI
-714 VPIITQNERCD
+714 PIITQNEICE
-725 HIEFIADNEWV
+725 HIDFTADNEWR

-892 RNILD
+892 RNVLD

-915 IKIDYIKEPLTERNI
+915 IKIDYAHAIKEPLTERNI
-930 CYFNKTRKRI
+930 CYYNKTRKRI
-940 NKYWNDKKKKDGDLF
+940 NKYWNDKKKNDKDLF
-955 ILADEENDKTQD
+955 IPADEENDKTQD

-1014 EKGEKEMY
+1014 ENGEKEMY
-1022 IYDCPIEDF
+1022 IYDCLIEDF

-1082 FGYGERE
+1082 FGGGDRPLRG

>member
-1 MDRLSMKSKAPKVPK
+1 MKSKVPN
-16 SIKDK
+16 SIKEK
-21 LFKYGVN
+21 LNRYGVN
-28 LPTKGSTN
+28 LPTDGRYN
-36 AYKNILIEKNLT
+36 DYKNILKEKKLNPR
-48 EKGYISYLK
+48 EYISYLK
-57 DITAKLKKKED
+57 DILAKLKKKED
-68 AKIKQ
+68 TKIKK
-73 IIKQVKD
+73 IIKQVQD
-80 AKIKEEVQEKV
+80 TKIKKEVQEKV

-103 TINVNYR
+103 TITIKYR
-110 VKNKNGK
+110 VLNKDNK
-117 EQDIKRTLI
+117 EEPLTRTLI

-133 SQLEEEINNIINDDK
+133 SQLEEEINEMIFDD
-148 EEVQDI
+148 EMFVLNNI
-154 SWVLAN
+154 SWVIAVLET
-160 NIQSIKTT
+160 NIKQT
-168 IKPIENTGRMENIR
+168 IKPVENTGRMENIR

-215 GNIKGF
+215 GNIKGI

-425 EVLPKS
+425 EALPKS

-485 IITDYNDT
+485 IRTDYNDT
-493 WEDYDDELKLGLY
+493 WEDYDGSESELKLGLY

-539 TKQLISKQKES
+539 TKQLISKEKQN

-619 QVENTDYFIYGFNK
+619 QIENTDYFIYGFNK
-633 KVSMNETNIPMY
+633 KITMNETNIPMY

-659 IKNIGGELLAVKV
+659 IKNIGGELVAVKV
-672 DCAIIR
+672 DCAIIK
-678 NPINIPV
+678 NPINRGSPPERV
-685 INNFTMPSQVGQSRG
+685 NNLINQTD
-700 TNPTEKWGTYIECE
+700 KWGKYIECDI
-714 VPIITQNERCD
+714 PIITQNEICE
-725 HIEFIADNEWV
+725 HIDFTADNEWR

-892 RNILD
+892 RNVLD

-915 IKIDYIKEPLTERNI
+915 IKIDYAR
-930 CYFNKTRKRI
+930 Y
-940 NKYWNDKKKKDGDLF
+940 
-955 ILADEENDKTQD
+955 
-967 MYIYEGLPVI
+967 
-977 AMKTKHDGD
+977 
-986 NILFANS
+986 
-993 ETFNVGNIDNEYI
+993 
-1006 SLCCERPD
+1006 
-1014 EKGEKEMY
+1014 
-1022 IYDCPIEDF
+1022 
-1031 RDYFL
+1031 
-1036 LNYCSTTHKSQGE
+1036 
-1049 TITEEYT
+1049 
-1056 IYDWDGMTT
+1056 
-1065 KIKYTALSRAV
+1065 
-1076 KYENVY
+1076 
-1082 FGYGERE
+1082 

>member
-1 MDRLSMKSKAPKVPK
+1 MDSLSMKTKTPKVPK
-16 SIKDK
+16 NIKDK

-48 EKGYISYLK
+48 EKGYVSYLK
-57 DITAKLKKKED
+57 DTIAKLKKKED
-68 AKIKQ
+68 KKIKQ

-80 AKIKEEVQEKV
+80 AKIKEKARENAREK
-91 AEKNKPSIRYVG
+91 PIRYVG
-103 TINVNYR
+103 TINIKYLVLNKDG
-110 VKNKNGK
+110 KNEELKK
-117 EQDIKRTLI
+117 TLI
-126 FDRVLKK
+126 FDRIVIP
-133 SQLEEEINNIINDDK
+133 SQLEEEIFEITNDDY
-148 EEVQDI
+148 EEVEDE
-154 SWVLAN
+154 SWVLA
-160 NIQSIKTT
+160 IESQDVKTT
-168 IKPIENTGRMENIR
+168 IKPVENTGRMENIR
-182 MRKAGAGLIDGY
+182 MRKSGAGLIDGY

-236 SIWED
+236 SIWEE
-241 EKKDLFEIGV
+241 EKKDLLNVGV
-251 NTQEIQRFCER
+251 NTIEIQRFCER
-262 FKIPMYAIDD
+262 FKLPMYAIDD

-322 ESVMTRNNFKVN
+322 DSVMMNNNFKVK
-334 DEEDKEY
+334 DEEEIKEY
-341 QNVNVEYVED
+341 ENINIEYVDD
-351 IMTKLVEV
+351 IMDKLIEV

-425 EVLPKS
+425 EALPKS

-456 LDELKDK
+456 LDELENKEN
-463 DLKAFDLIKCYSSCM
+463 LKAFDLIKCYSSCM
-478 YNPSYDW
+478 YNPTYDW
-485 IITDYNDT
+485 IRTDYNDT
-493 WEDYDDELKLGLY
+493 WEDYDGSESELKLGLY

-539 TKQLISKQKES
+539 TKQLISKEKES

-619 QVENTDYFIYGFNK
+619 QIENTDYFIYGFNK
-633 KVSMNETNIPMY
+633 KITMNETNIPMY

-659 IKNIGGELLAVKV
+659 IKNIGGELVAVKV
-672 DCAIIR
+672 DCAIIK
-678 NPINIPV
+678 NPINYDKIPKSYNF
-685 INNFTMPSQVGQSRG
+685 INQTD
-700 TNPTEKWGTYIECE
+700 KWGKYIECDI
-714 VPIITQNERCD
+714 PIITKNEY
-725 HIEFIADNEWV
+725 IENIDFTADNEWR
-736 DYDYNDSD
+736 DYHYNDSD

-940 NKYWNDKKKKDGDLF
+940 NKYWNDKKKNDNDLF
-955 ILADEENDKTQD
+955 IPADEENDKTQD
-967 MYIYEGLPVI
+967 MYIYKDLPVI

-986 NILFANS
+986 DVLFANS
-993 ETFNVGNIDNEYI
+993 ETFYIGEIDNEYI
-1006 SLCCERPD
+1006 SLYCERPG
-1014 EKGEKEMY
+1014 ENGEKEMY

-1056 IYDWDGMTT
+1056 IYDWDCMTT

-1082 FGYGERE
+1082 FGYGGG

>member
-1 MDRLSMKSKAPKVPK
+1 MKSKAPKVPK
-16 SIKDK
+16 NIKDK

-48 EKGYISYLK
+48 EKGYITYLK
-57 DITAKLKKKED
+57 DIVAKLKKKED
-68 AKIKQ
+68 KKIKQ

-80 AKIKEEVQEKV
+80 AKIKEEARENAREK
-91 AEKNKPSIRYVG
+91 PIRYIG
-103 TINVNYR
+103 TITIKYR
-110 VKNKNGK
+110 VLNKDNK
-117 EQDIKRTLI
+117 EEDLTRTLI
-126 FDRVLKK
+126 FDRVLKP
-133 SQLEEEINNIINDDK
+133 SQLEEEKNEMIFDDEMFVLNN
-148 EEVQDI
+148 I
-154 SWVLAN
+154 SWVIAILET
-160 NIQSIKTT
+160 NIKQT
-168 IKPIENTGRMENIR
+168 IKPVENTGRMENIR

-226 YEDLNNIFDN
+226 YEDLNNIFYD
-236 SIWED
+236 SLWEED
-241 EKKDLFEIGV
+241 KKDLLEIGV
-251 NTQEIQRFCER
+251 NTIEIQRFCER
-262 FKIPMYAIDD
+262 FKLPMYAIDD
-272 NEKCFKQYTPQNRNK
+272 NEKCFKQYTPQSRNK

-307 KIQSIIQTTSIINNI
+307 KIQSIIQTTSTINNI
-322 ESVMTRNNFKVN
+322 DSVMTRNNFKVKD
-334 DEEDKEY
+334 DEEEIKEY
-341 QNVNVEYVED
+341 ENVNIEYVDD
-351 IMTKLVEV
+351 IMDKLIEV

-370 MLKKKLYG
+370 MLKKKLFG

-425 EVLPKS
+425 EELPKS

-463 DLKAFDLIKCYSSCM
+463 ENLKAFDLIKCYSSCM
-478 YNPSYDW
+478 YNPTYDW

-493 WEDYDDELKLGLY
+493 WEDYDGEIKLGLY

-539 TKQLISKQKES
+539 TKQLISKEKQN

-595 NSDIKQIFN
+595 NSDINQIFN
-604 FLDKYYQ
+604 FLYKYYD
-611 LEEGIMIN
+611 LDEGIMIN
-619 QVENTDYFIYGFNK
+619 QIENTDYFIYGFNK
-633 KVSMNETNIPMY
+633 KITMNETNIPMY

-659 IKNIGGELLAVKV
+659 IKNIGGELVAVKV
-672 DCAIIR
+672 DCAIIK
-678 NPINIPV
+678 NPINYDKIPK
-685 INNFTMPSQVGQSRG
+685 NYNF
-700 TNPTEKWGTYIECE
+700 TNPTDKWGKYIECE
-714 VPIITQNERCD
+714 IPIITQNERCE
-725 HIEFIADNEWV
+725 HIDFIADNEWE
-736 DYDYNDSD
+736 DYNYNDSD

-775 IAKKLMEKGYGVK
+775 IAKKLMEKGHGVK

-802 STIHK
+802 CTIHK
-807 FLKID
+807 FLRID
-812 KEGNIS
+812 KNGCIS
-818 SKLLKIIKEKYQYII
+818 SKFLKIVKEKYQYII

-860 LLGDEKQCPPVENE
+860 LLGDDKQCPPVENE

-892 RNILD
+892 RNVLN

-903 EKLYNILEDVNN
+903 ENLYNILEDVNN

-940 NKYWNDKKKKDGDLF
+940 NKYWNDKKKKDVDLF
-955 ILADEENDKTQD
+955 IPADEENDKTQD
-967 MYIYEGLPVI
+967 MYIYKDLPVI

-986 NILFANS
+986 DVLFANS
-993 ETFNVGNIDNEYI
+993 ETFNVGEIDNEYI
-1006 SLCCERPD
+1006 SLYCERPD
-1014 EKGEKEMY
+1014 ENGEKEIY

-1056 IYDWDGMTT
+1056 IYDWDCMTT
-1065 KIKYTALSRAV
+1065 KIKYTALSRAI

-1082 FGYGERE
+1082 FGK

>member
-1 MDRLSMKSKAPKVPK
+1 MKSKAPKVPK

-80 AKIKEEVQEKV
+80 AKIKEEARENAREK
-91 AEKNKPSIRYVG
+91 PIRYVG
-103 TINVNYR
+103 TINIKYLVLNKDG
-110 VKNKNGK
+110 KNEELKK
-117 EQDIKRTLI
+117 TLI

-133 SQLEEEINNIINDDK
+133 SQLEEEIKKITNDNY
-148 EEVQDI
+148 QDVADE
-154 SWVLAN
+154 SWVSATKT
-160 NIQSIKTT
+160 QDVKTT
-168 IKPIENTGRMENIR
+168 IKPVENTGRMENIR

-251 NTQEIQRFCER
+251 NTQEIQRFCEMY
-262 FKIPMYAIDD
+262 KIPMYAIDD
-272 NEKCFKQYTPQNRNK
+272 NEKCFKQYIPQNRNK
-287 NAPAMIYR
+287 KAPAMIYR

-322 ESVMTRNNFKVN
+322 DSVMMNNNFKVK
-334 DEEDKEY
+334 DEEEEDKEY
-341 QNVNVEYVED
+341 QNVNVEYVDD
-351 IMTKLVEV
+351 IMDKLIEV

-378 FKYGNNTYVSNEN
+378 FNYGNNTYVSNEN

-425 EVLPKS
+425 EALPKS

-443 AKKNRARRGAIKD
+443 AKKNRSRRGAIKD
-456 LDELKDK
+456 LDELENKEN
-463 DLKAFDLIKCYSSCM
+463 LKAFDLIKCYSSCM
-478 YNPSYDW
+478 YNPTYDW
-485 IITDYNDT
+485 IRTDYNDT
-493 WEDYDDELKLGLY
+493 WEDYDNELKLGLY

-539 TKQLISKQKES
+539 TKQLISKEKES

-619 QVENTDYFIYGFNK
+619 QIENTDYFIYGFNK
-633 KVSMNETNIPMY
+633 KITMNETNIPMY

-659 IKNIGGELLAVKV
+659 IKNIGGELVAVKV
-672 DCAIIR
+672 DCAIIK
-678 NPINIPV
+678 NPINRGSPPERV
-685 INNFTMPSQVGQSRG
+685 NNLINQTD
-700 TNPTEKWGTYIECE
+700 KWGKYIECDI
-714 VPIITQNERCD
+714 PIITQNEICE
-725 HIEFIADNEWV
+725 HIDFTADNEWR

-818 SKLLKIIKEKYQYII
+818 SKLLKIVKEKYQYII

-882 PAVKSICNYN
+882 SAVKSICNYN
-892 RNILD
+892 RNVLD

-915 IKIDYIKEPLTERNI
+915 IKIDYAHAIKEPLTERNI

-1014 EKGEKEMY
+1014 ENGEKEIY

-1056 IYDWDGMTT
+1056 IYDWDCMTT

-1082 FGYGERE
+1082 FGYGGG

>member
-1 MDRLSMKSKAPKVPK
+1 MKSKKPKVSK
-16 SIKDK
+16 GIRDK
-21 LFKYGVN
+21 LNKYGVN
-28 LPTKGSTN
+28 LPTDGRTN
-36 AYKNILIEKNLT
+36 AYENILKEKNLT
-48 EKGYISYLK
+48 QKGYITYLK
-57 DITAKLKKKED
+57 NIIAKLKKKED

-73 IIKQVKD
+73 IIKQVQD
-80 AKIKEEVQEKV
+80 NKIKEKAKKSAREK
-91 AEKNKPSIRYVG
+91 PIRYVG
-103 TINVNYR
+103 TINIKYLVL
-110 VKNKNGK
+110 NKDGNK
-117 EQDIKRTLI
+117 EKIETPII
-126 FDRVLKK
+126 FDRKVKPSL
-133 SQLEEEINNIINDDK
+133 LNDEIEDILQTDKDFIN
-148 EEVQDI
+148 DI
-154 SWVLAN
+154 SWVLK
-160 NIQSIKTT
+160 ILEIDVKQT
-168 IKPIENTGRMENIR
+168 IEPVEITDRMENIR

-226 YEDLNNIFDN
+226 YEDLNNIFDD
-236 SIWED
+236 SIWEED
-241 EKKDLFEIGV
+241 NKKDLLKIGV

-262 FKIPMYAIDD
+262 YKIPMYAIDD
-272 NEKCFKQYTPQNRNK
+272 NEKCFKQYTPQSRNK
-287 NAPAMIYR
+287 NAPAMIFR
-295 VSNEHFYPCPNK
+295 ISNEHFYPCPNK
-307 KIQSIIQTTSIINNI
+307 KIQSIIQSTATINNI
-322 ESVMTRNNFKVN
+322 ESVMTKNNFKVKD
-334 DEEDKEY
+334 DEEEIKEY
-341 QNVNVEYVED
+341 ENVNIEYVED
-351 IMTKLVEV
+351 IMGKLVEV

-378 FKYGNNTYVSNEN
+378 FNYGNNTYVSNEN
-391 IDLIKK
+391 IELIKK

-406 IGQSLGG
+406 TGQSLCG

-425 EVLPKS
+425 EELPKS
-431 THNNYVFNILKD
+431 THNNYVFNTLKD

-456 LDELKDK
+456 LDELKNK
-463 DLKAFDLIKCYSSCM
+463 EGLKAYDLIKCYSSCM
-478 YNPSYDW
+478 YNPTYDW

-493 WEDYDDELKLGLY
+493 WENYDGKLKLGLY

-539 TKQLISKQKES
+539 TKQLISKQKQS

-604 FLDKYYQ
+604 FLDEYYQ
-611 LEEGIMIN
+611 LEKGIMIN
-619 QVENTDYFIYGFNK
+619 QIENTDYFIYGFNNK
-633 KVSMNETNIPMY
+633 ITMNETNIPMY

-659 IKNIGGELLAVKV
+659 IKNIGGELVAVKV

-678 NPINIPV
+678 NPINYDKIPKNYNF
-685 INNFTMPSQVGQSRG
+685 INQTD
-700 TNPTEKWGTYIECE
+700 KWGKYIECDI
-714 VPIITQNERCD
+714 PIITKNEICENMD
-725 HIEFIADNEWV
+725 FTTDNEWR

-775 IAKKLMEKGYGVK
+775 IAKKLIEKGYGVK

-807 FLKID
+807 FLEID
-812 KEGNIS
+812 KNGNIS
-818 SKLLKIIKEKYQYII
+818 SKFLKIVKEKYQYII

-915 IKIDYIKEPLTERNI
+915 IKIDYIKEHLTERNI
-930 CYFNKTRKRI
+930 CYYNKTRKRI
-940 NKYWNDKKKKDGDLF
+940 NKYWNDKKKNDGDLF
-955 ILADEENDKTQD
+955 ISADEENDKTQD
-967 MYIYEGLPVI
+967 MYIYKELPVI

-986 NILFANS
+986 NVLFANS
-993 ETFNVGNIDNEYI
+993 ETFNVGEIDNEYI
-1006 SLCCERPD
+1006 SLYCERPD
-1014 EKGEKEMY
+1014 ENGEKEMY

-1049 TITEEYT
+1049 TITEKYT
-1056 IYDWDGMTT
+1056 IYDWDCMTT
-1065 KIKYTALSRAV
+1065 KIKYTALSRAI

-1082 FGYGERE
+1082 FGASVPQRRKN